1 MPFSGEER
9 SLQGIYKPAVPA
21 EGRAGGGAAVCAECY
36 TNRTFVYDDGSAH
49 RLSSPGG
56 CGGGDGDGSRKSGVI
71 LDIAALKMTELE
83 SEVLPLP
90 PRYRF
95 RDLLLGDQSFQSD
108 DRPHAEDFSVDS
120 SFSQV
125 QVEFYVNEN
134 TFKERLKL
142 FFIKNQRSSLRIR
155 LFNFSLKLLT
165 CLLYIV
171 RVLLDNPEEGIGCW
185 ECEKQNYTLFNQST
199 NINWSHIFWV
209 DRKLPLWAVQVSI
222 ALISFLETMLLIY
235 LSYKVRS
242 PALSPWGRAEGNIW
256 EQIFRIS
263 FILEMIN
270 TVPFII
276 TIFWPPLR
284 NLFIPVFLNC
294 WLAKYA
300 LENMIND
307 LHRAIQRTQ
316 SAMFNQVLILICT
329 LLCLVFTGTCGIQHL
344 ERAGEKLSLF
354 KSFYFCIVTFSTVG
368 YGDVTPK
375 IWPSQLLVVI
385 MICVALVVLP
395 LQFEEL
401 VYLWMERQKSG
412 GNYSRH
418 RAQTEKHVVLCVSS
432 LKIDLLMDFLNEFYA
447 HPRLQDYYVV
457 ILCPTEMDIQVR
469 RVLQIPLWSQRVIY
483 LQGSALKDQDLM
495 RAKMDNGEACFILS
509 SRNEVDRTAADHQTI
524 LRAWAVKDFAPNCPL
539 YVQILKPENKFHVK
553 FADHVVC
560 EEECKY
566 AMLALNCVC
575 PATSTLITLL
585 VHTSRGQEGQE
596 SPEQW
601 QRMYGRCSGNEVY
614 HIRMGD
620 SKFFM
625 EYEGKSF
632 TYAAFHAHKK
642 YGVCLIGIRRE
653 ENKSILLNPGPRHI
667 MAASDTCFYINITKE
682 ENSAFIFKQEEKQ
695 KKKGFAGRGTYDGPS
710 RLPVHSIIA
719 SMGTVAMD
727 LQNTECRPTNS
738 SKLTLPA
745 ENGSGNRRPSIAPV
759 LELADTSSLL
769 PCDLLSDQSEDEM
782 TQSDEEGSAVLEYV
796 KGYPPNSPY
805 IGSSPTL
812 CHLLPEKA
820 PFCCLRLDKGCK
832 HNSFEDAKA
841 YGFKN
846 KLIIVSAETAG
857 NGLYNFIVPLRA
869 YYRSRKELNPIVL
882 LLDNKQVLL
891 CSASSCT
898 KPFPLL
904 PPEHHFLEAICCF
917 PMVYYMEGTIDNL
930 DSLLQ
935 CGIIYADNLVV
946 VDKESTMSAEEDYMA
961 DAKTIVN
968 VQTMFRLFPSLSIIT
983 ELTHPSN
990 MRFMQFRA
998 KDSYSLALSKL
1009 EKKERENGSNL
1020 AFMFRL
1026 PFAAGR
1032 VFSISMLDTLLYQ
1045 SFVKDYMI
1053 TITRLLLGLDTTPGS
1068 GYLCAM
1074 KITEDDLWIRTYG
1087 RLFQKLCSSS
1097 AEIPIGIYRTESHM
1111 FATSEARSSACGKGL
1126 QHSHPD
1132 PHPGEV
1138 LSLCEHG
1145 ASAQPSNS
1153 SAGRQRSTAQ
1163 LLSYQGMQ
1171 HSRDAHVL
1179 ADAFSPFSSPKYSPM
1194 TSEHRWPRGP
1204 RHRPGFQSQISI
1216 NVEDCEDTKDV
1227 KEHWGI
1233 KTGHH
1238 RNSCSSDQSEHPL
1251 LRRKSMQWAR
1261 RLSRKG
1267 NKHSGKTA
1275 EWISQQR
1282 LSLYRRSERQEL
1294 SELVK
1299 NRMKHLGLPTTGYE
1313 DVANLT
1319 ASDVMNRVNLGYL
1332 QDEMNDHQNTLSYV
1346 LINPPPD
1353 TRLELNDI
1361 VYLIRSDPLA
1371 HVANDGHSRKSSCSK
1386 LGPCNPETRD
1396 ETQL

>member
-1 MPFSGEER
+1 MNDR
-9 SLQGIYKPAVPA
+9 D
-21 EGRAGGGAAVCAECY
+21 
-36 TNRTFVYDDGSAH
+36 T
-49 RLSSPGG
+49 
-56 CGGGDGDGSRKSGVI
+56 
-71 LDIAALKMTELE
+71 
-83 SEVLPLP
+83 EVLPLP

-95 RDLLLGDQSFQSD
+95 RDLLLGDQPFPND
-108 DRPHAEDFSVDS
+108 DR
-120 SFSQV
+120 V

-134 TFKERLKL
+134 TCKERLKL

-171 RVLLDNPEEGIGCW
+171 RVLLDNPDQGIGCW
-185 ECEKQNYTLFNQST
+185 GCTKYNYTFNGSSSEFHWAP
-199 NINWSHIFWV
+199 ILWV
-209 DRKLPLWAVQVSI
+209 ERKMALWVIQVI
-222 ALISFLETMLLIY
+222 VATISFLETMLLIY
-235 LSYKVRS
+235 LSYK
-242 PALSPWGRAEGNIW
+242 GNIW
-256 EQIFRIS
+256 EQIFHVS
-263 FILEMIN
+263 FVLEMIN
-270 TVPFII
+270 TLPFII
-276 TIFWPPLR
+276 TVFWPPLR

-294 WLAKYA
+294 WLAKHA

-307 LHRAIQRTQ
+307 FHRAILRTQ
-316 SAMFNQVLILICT
+316 SAMFNQVLILFCT

-344 ERAGEKLSLF
+344 ERAGGNLNLLT
-354 KSFYFCIVTFSTVG
+354 SFYFCIVTFSTVG
-368 YGDVTPK
+368 FGDVTPK

-385 MICVALVVLP
+385 LICVTLVVLP

-457 ILCPTEMDIQVR
+457 ILCPSEMDIQVR

-566 AMLALNCVC
+566 AMLALNCIC

-620 SKFFM
+620 SKFFR

-642 YGVCLIGIRRE
+642 YGVCLIGLKRE
-653 ENKSILLNPGPRHI
+653 EDKSILLNPGPRHI
-667 MAASDTCFYINITKE
+667 LAASDTCFYINITKE

-695 KKKGFAGRGTYDGPS
+695 KRRGLAGQALYEGPS

-719 SMGTVAMD
+719 SMVAMD
-727 LQNTECRPTNS
+727 LQNTDCRPS
-738 SKLTLPA
+738 QGGSGGGSGSKLTLPT
-745 ENGSGNRRPSIAPV
+745 ENGSGSRRPSIAPV
-759 LELADTSSLL
+759 LELADSSALL
-769 PCDLLSDQSEDEM
+769 PCDLLSDQSEDEV
-782 TQSDEEGSAVLEYV
+782 TPSDDEGLSVVEYV

-812 CHLLPEKA
+812 CHLLPVKA

-832 HNSFEDAKA
+832 HNSYEDAKA

-869 YYRSRKELNPIVL
+869 YYRSRRELNPIVL
-882 LLDNKQVLL
+882 LLDNK
-891 CSASSCT
+891 
-898 KPFPLL
+898 PD
-904 PPEHHFLEAICCF
+904 HHFLEAICCF
-917 PMVYYMEGTIDNL
+917 PMVYYMEGSVDNL

-968 VQTMFRLFPSLSIIT
+968 VQTMFRLFPSLSITT

-1009 EKKERENGSNL
+1009 EKRERENGSNL

-1074 KITEDDLWIRTYG
+1074 KVTEDDLWIRTYG

-1097 AEIPIGIYRTESHM
+1097 AEIPIGIYRTE
-1111 FATSEARSSACGKGL
+1111 C
-1126 QHSHPD
+1126 
-1132 PHPGEV
+1132 
-1138 LSLCEHG
+1138 
-1145 ASAQPSNS
+1145 
-1153 SAGRQRSTAQ
+1153 
-1163 LLSYQGMQ
+1163 
-1171 HSRDAHVL
+1171 HV
-1179 ADAFSPFSSPKYSPM
+1179 FSSEP
-1194 TSEHRWPRGP
+1194 HDLRA
-1204 RHRPGFQSQISI
+1204 QSQISV
-1216 NVEDCEDTKDV
+1216 NMEDCEDTREAKGP
-1227 KEHWGI
+1227 WG
-1233 KTGHH
+1233 TRAAPGSGSTHGRH
-1238 RNSCSSDQSEHPL
+1238 GGSTDPAEHPL
-1251 LRRKSMQWAR
+1251 LRRKSLQWAR
-1261 RLSRKG
+1261 KLSRKS
-1267 NKHSGKTA
+1267 NKQAGKASAAT
-1275 EWISQQR
+1275 EWITQQR

-1332 QDEMNDHQNTLSYV
+1332 QDEMNDHHQNTLSYV

-1353 TRLELNDI
+1353 TRLEPNDI

-1371 HVANDGHSRKSSCSK
+1371 HVSSSSQSRKSSCSNK
-1386 LGPCNPETRD
+1386 LSSCNPETRD

>member
-1 MPFSGEER
+1 MARAKLPRSPSEGKAGPGGVPPAPEEPHGL
-9 SLQGIYKPAVPA
+9 SPLLPA
-21 EGRAGGGAAVCAECY
+21 RGGGSM
-36 TNRTFVYDDGSAH
+36 GSDMGQ
-49 RLSSPGG
+49 R
-56 CGGGDGDGSRKSGVI
+56 VQ
-71 LDIAALKMTELE
+71 
-83 SEVLPLP
+83 V
-90 PRYRF
+90 
-95 RDLLLGDQSFQSD
+95 
-108 DRPHAEDFSVDS
+108 EDFSLDS
-120 SFSQV
+120 SLSQV

-171 RVLLDNPEEGIGCW
+171 RVLLDNPALGIGCW
-185 ECEKQNYTLFNQST
+185 GCTKRNYTFNASSSE
-199 NINWSHIFWV
+199 INWAPILWV
-209 DRKLPLWAVQVSI
+209 ERKMTLWVIQVI
-222 ALISFLETMLLIY
+222 VATISFLETMLLIY
-235 LSYKVRS
+235 LSYK
-242 PALSPWGRAEGNIW
+242 ALNPRDPQGNIW
-256 EQIFRIS
+256 EQIFRVS
-263 FILEMIN
+263 FVLEMIN
-270 TVPFII
+270 TLPFII
-276 TIFWPPLR
+276 TVFWSPLR

-294 WLAKYA
+294 WLAKHA

-307 LHRAIQRTQ
+307 FHRAILRTQ
-316 SAMFNQVLILICT
+316 SAMFNQVLILFCT

-344 ERAGEKLSLF
+344 ERAGENLDLLT
-354 KSFYFCIVTFSTVG
+354 SFYFCIVTFSTVG

-401 VYLWMERQKSG
+401 VFLWMERQKSG

-560 EEECKY
+560 EEECKF

-620 SKFFM
+620 SKFFR

-642 YGVCLIGIRRE
+642 YGVCLIGMKLE
-653 ENKSILLNPGPRHI
+653 DNKSILLNPGPRHI
-667 MAASDTCFYINITKE
+667 LAASDTCFYINITKE
-682 ENSAFIFKQEEKQ
+682 ENSAFIFRQEERQKQ
-695 KKKGFAGRGTYDGPS
+695 RGLAGQARYQGPS

-727 LQNTECRPTNS
+727 LQNAECRPAQGGGG

-745 ENGSGNRRPSIAPV
+745 ENGSGSRRPSIAPV
-759 LELADTSSLL
+759 LELADSSALL
-769 PCDLLSDQSEDEM
+769 PCDLLSDQSEDEA
-782 TQSDEEGSAVLEYV
+782 TPSEDEGLSTVEYV

-812 CHLLPEKA
+812 CHLLPVKA

-832 HNSFEDAKA
+832 HNSYEDAKA

-869 YYRSRKELNPIVL
+869 YYRPRKELNPIVL
-882 LLDNKQVLL
+882 LLDNR
-891 CSASSCT
+891 
-898 KPFPLL
+898 PD
-904 PPEHHFLEAICCF
+904 HHFLEAICCF
-917 PMVYYMEGTIDNL
+917 PMVYYMEGSVDNL

-968 VQTMFRLFPSLSIIT
+968 VQTMFRLFPSLSITT

-1009 EKKERENGSNL
+1009 EKRERENGSNL

-1097 AEIPIGIYRTESHM
+1097 AEIPIGIYRTECHVFSEPQDIRAQSQVSVNM
-1111 FATSEARSSACGKGL
+1111 EEREDTREARGPWGARAGPGGGSA
-1126 QHSHPD
+1126 
-1132 PHPGEV
+1132 
-1138 LSLCEHG
+1138 HG
-1145 ASAQPSNS
+1145 
-1153 SAGRQRSTAQ
+1153 
-1163 LLSYQGMQ
+1163 
-1171 HSRDAHVL
+1171 
-1179 ADAFSPFSSPKYSPM
+1179 
-1194 TSEHRWPRGP
+1194 
-1204 RHRPGFQSQISI
+1204 RH
-1216 NVEDCEDTKDV
+1216 
-1227 KEHWGI
+1227 
-1233 KTGHH
+1233 TG
-1238 RNSCSSDQSEHPL
+1238 SSDPAEYPL
-1251 LRRKSMQWAR
+1251 LRRKSLQWAR
-1261 RLSRKG
+1261 KLSRKG
-1267 NKHSGKTA
+1267 SRPSGKAPSA
-1275 EWISQQR
+1275 EWAGQQR
-1282 LSLYRRSERQEL
+1282 LSLCRRSERQEL

-1332 QDEMNDHQNTLSYV
+1332 QDEMNDQQNTLSYV

-1353 TRLELNDI
+1353 TRLEPGDI

-1371 HVANDGHSRKSSCSK
+1371 HVASGSPGHRSSCSYK
-1386 LGPCNPETRD
+1386 LSSCNPKTRD

>member
-1 MPFSGEER
+1 MARAKLPRSPSEGKAGPGGAPAGASAPEEPHGL
-9 SLQGIYKPAVPA
+9 SPLLPA
-21 EGRAGGGAAVCAECY
+21 RGGGSV
-36 TNRTFVYDDGSAH
+36 GSDVGQ
-49 RLSSPGG
+49 RLH
-56 CGGGDGDGSRKSGVI
+56 
-71 LDIAALKMTELE
+71 L
-83 SEVLPLP
+83 
-90 PRYRF
+90 
-95 RDLLLGDQSFQSD
+95 
-108 DRPHAEDFSVDS
+108 EDFSLDS
-120 SFSQV
+120 SPSQEVV

-155 LFNFSLKLLT
+155 LLNFSLKLLT

-171 RVLLDNPEEGIGCW
+171 RVLLDDPALGIGCW
-185 ECEKQNYTLFNQST
+185 GCPKQNYTFNESSSE
-199 NINWSHIFWV
+199 INWAPILWV
-209 DRKLPLWAVQVSI
+209 ERKTALWATQVTV
-222 ALISFLETMLLIY
+222 AAVSFLETMLLTY
-235 LSYKVRS
+235 LSYK
-242 PALSPWGRAEGNIW
+242 GNIW
-256 EQIFRIS
+256 EQIFRVA
-263 FILEMIN
+263 FVLEMIN
-270 TVPFII
+270 TLPFII

-294 WLAKYA
+294 WLAKHA

-307 LHRAIQRTQ
+307 FHRAILRTQ
-316 SAMFNQVLILICT
+316 SAMFNQVLILFCT

-344 ERAGEKLSLF
+344 ERAGGNLSLLT
-354 KSFYFCIVTFSTVG
+354 SFYFCIVTFSTVG

-375 IWPSQLLVVI
+375 IWPSQLLVAI

-418 RAQTEKHVVLCVSS
+418 RAQTEKHVILCVSS

-553 FADHVVC
+553 FAEHVVC

-566 AMLALNCVC
+566 AMLALSCIC
-575 PATSTLITLL
+575 PATPTLITLL
-585 VHTSRGQEGQE
+585 VHTSRGQEGQD

-620 SKFFM
+620 SKFFR

-642 YGVCLIGIRRE
+642 YGVCLIGLKRE
-653 ENKSILLNPGPRHI
+653 ESKSILLNPGPRHI
-667 MAASDTCFYINITKE
+667 LAASDTCFYINITKE

-695 KKKGFAGRGTYDGPS
+695 KKKGFAGQGLYEGSS

-727 LQNTECRPTNS
+727 LQNTECQPAQS
-738 SKLTLPA
+738 GGGSGGSKLALPT
-745 ENGSGNRRPSIAPV
+745 ENGSGSRRPSIAPV
-759 LELADTSSLL
+759 LEVADSSTLL
-769 PCDLLSDQSEDEM
+769 PCDLLSDQSEDE
-782 TQSDEEGSAVLEYV
+782 TTPSDEEGLSVVEYV

-812 CHLLPEKA
+812 CHLLPVKA

-832 HNSFEDAKA
+832 HNSYEDAKA

-846 KLIIVSAETAG
+846 RLIIVSAETAG

-869 YYRSRKELNPIVL
+869 YYRPRRELNPIVL
-882 LLDNKQVLL
+882 LLDNR
-891 CSASSCT
+891 
-898 KPFPLL
+898 PD
-904 PPEHHFLEAICCF
+904 HHFLEAICCF
-917 PMVYYMEGTIDNL
+917 PMVYYMEGSVDNL

-946 VDKESTMSAEEDYMA
+946 VDKESTMSAKEDYMA

-968 VQTMFRLFPSLSIIT
+968 VQTMFRLFPSLSITT

-998 KDSYSLALSKL
+998 KDSYSLALSRL
-1009 EKKERENGSNL
+1009 EKRERENGSNL

-1053 TITRLLLGLDTTPGS
+1053 PITRLLLGLDTTPGS

-1074 KITEDDLWIRTYG
+1074 KVTEDDLWIRTYG

-1097 AEIPIGIYRTESHM
+1097 AEIPIGIYRTESH
-1111 FATSEARSSACGKGL
+1111 
-1126 QHSHPD
+1126 
-1132 PHPGEV
+1132 V
-1138 LSLCEHG
+1138 
-1145 ASAQPSNS
+1145 
-1153 SAGRQRSTAQ
+1153 
-1163 LLSYQGMQ
+1163 
-1171 HSRDAHVL
+1171 
-1179 ADAFSPFSSPKYSPM
+1179 FSS
-1194 TSEHRWPRGP
+1194 SEPHNLRA
-1204 RHRPGFQSQISI
+1204 QSQVSVS
-1216 NVEDCEDTKDV
+1216 VEHHEETR
-1227 KEHWGI
+1227 EAQGPWGSRAG
-1233 KTGHH
+1233 TGGGGHTVGGGSAE
-1238 RNSCSSDQSEHPL
+1238 RPL
-1251 LRRKSMQWAR
+1251 LRRKSLPWAR

-1267 NKHSGKTA
+1267 TRHTGKAAA
-1275 EWISQQR
+1275 EEISQQR
-1282 LSLYRRSERQEL
+1282 LRLHQRSERQEL

-1332 QDEMNDHQNTLSYV
+1332 QDEMNDQQNTLSYV

-1353 TRLELNDI
+1353 TRLEPNDI

-1371 HVANDGHSRKSSCSK
+1371 HVASSSRSRKSSCSNK
-1386 LGPCNPETRD
+1386 LASCNPETRD
-1396 ETQL
+1396 ETQF

>member
-1 MPFSGEER
+1 MNFFFNMRGTMVRHAADER
-9 SLQGIYKPAVPA
+9 AVPEAAMSPPRRSSGSHGDRTSA
-21 EGRAGGGAAVCAECY
+21 ETVQK
-36 TNRTFVYDDGSAH
+36 NN
-49 RLSSPGG
+49 SSN
-56 CGGGDGDGSRKSGVI
+56 SGVI
-71 LDIAALKMTELE
+71 LDISALKMAEVETE
-83 SEVLPLP
+83 VPPLP

-95 RDLLLGDQSFQSD
+95 RDLLLGDQTFQND
-108 DRPHAEDFSVDS
+108 DRFQEEYSMDS
-120 SFSQV
+120 TNAQV

-155 LFNFSLKLLT
+155 LFNFSLKILT
-165 CLLYIV
+165 CALYIL
-171 RVLLDNPEEGIGCW
+171 RVSLDNP
-185 ECEKQNYTLFNQST
+185 NFNASPWACAACRNNT
-199 NINWSHIFWV
+199 GLNVTESSKINWELIFWV
-209 DRKLPLWAVQVSI
+209 NRRDPLWAIQVTV
-222 ALISFLETMLLIY
+222 ALISFLETMLITY
-235 LSYKVRS
+235 LSYK
-242 PALSPWGRAEGNIW
+242 GNIC
-256 EQIFRIS
+256 EQMFQIS

-276 TIFWPPLR
+276 TIFWHPLK
-284 NLFIPVFLNC
+284 NIFVPVFLNC
-294 WLAKYA
+294 WLAKGA

-307 LHRAIQRTQ
+307 FHRAIQRTH
-316 SAMFNQVLILICT
+316 SAMFNQVFILICT
-329 LLCLVFTGTCGIQHL
+329 LLCLVFTGACGIQHL
-344 ERAGEKLSLF
+344 ERAGKQLSLF
-354 KSFYFCIVTFSTVG
+354 DSFYFCIVTFSTVG
-368 YGDVTPK
+368 YGDVTPQ

-385 MICVALVVLP
+385 LICVALVVLP

-401 VYLWMERQKSG
+401 AYLWMESQKLG

-469 RVLQIPLWSQRVIY
+469 RILQIPLWSQRVIY

-495 RAKMDNGEACFILS
+495 RAKMDDAEACFILS

-524 LRAWAVKDFAPNCPL
+524 LRAWAAKDFAPNCPL

-560 EEECKY
+560 EEEFKY

-575 PATSTLITLL
+575 PATSTLVTLL
-585 VHTSRGQEGQE
+585 VHTSRGQEGQL

-601 QRMYGRCSGNEVY
+601 QRTYGRCSGNEVY
-614 HIRMGD
+614 HIRLCD
-620 SKFFM
+620 SKFFG
-625 EYEGKSF
+625 EYDGKSF
-632 TYAAFHAHKK
+632 TYASFHAHKK
-642 YGVCLIGIRRE
+642 YGVCLIGVKRE
-653 ENKSILLNPGPRHI
+653 DNKSILLNPGPRHI
-667 MAASDTCFYINITKE
+667 MASTDTCYYINITKE
-682 ENSAFIFKQEEKQ
+682 ENSAFIFKQEEKHN
-695 KKKGFAGRGTYDGPS
+695 KGLPLTGLYDAPS

-719 SMGTVAMD
+719 SMGTVAID
-727 LQNTECRPTNS
+727 LQNPDPPEESGKLALPT
-738 SKLTLPA
+738 
-745 ENGSGNRRPSIAPV
+745 ENGAGSRRPSIAPV
-759 LELADTSSLL
+759 LEIADSSAIL
-769 PCDLLSDQSEDEM
+769 PCDLLSDQSEDEAN
-782 TQSDEEGSAVLEYV
+782 QSDEEGSVGSDFV

-812 CHLLPEKA
+812 CHLLPQKA
-820 PFCCLRLDKGCK
+820 PFCCLRLDKGCT

-869 YYRSRKELNPIVL
+869 YYRPRKELNPIVL
-882 LLDNKQVLL
+882 LLDY
-891 CSASSCT
+891 
-898 KPFPLL
+898 
-904 PPEHHFLEAICCF
+904 PPDNHFLEAICCF
-917 PMVYYMEGTIDNL
+917 PMVYFMTGTIDNL
-930 DSLLQ
+930 DNLLQ

-998 KDSYSLALSKL
+998 KDCYSLALSKL
-1009 EKKERENGSNL
+1009 EKIERDKGSNL

-1053 TITRLLLGLDTTPGS
+1053 AIVRLLLGLDTTPGS

-1074 KITEDDLWIRTYG
+1074 KITEEDLWIRTYG

-1111 FATSEARSSACGKGL
+1111 FSNTECKDSYAQS
-1126 QHSHPD
+1126 Q
-1132 PHPGEV
+1132 
-1138 LSLCEHG
+1138 LSVNAEHG
-1145 ASAQPSNS
+1145 A
-1153 SAGRQRSTAQ
+1153 
-1163 LLSYQGMQ
+1163 
-1171 HSRDAHVL
+1171 
-1179 ADAFSPFSSPKYSPM
+1179 
-1194 TSEHRWPRGP
+1194 EHRERGES
-1204 RHRPGFQSQISI
+1204 R
-1216 NVEDCEDTKDV
+1216 
-1227 KEHWGI
+1227 KE
-1233 KTGHH
+1233 KTAH
-1238 RNSCSSDQSEHPL
+1238 RNSTTSEQSEHPL
-1251 LRRKSMQWAR
+1251 LRKKSMQWAR
-1261 RLSRKG
+1261 RLSRK
-1267 NKHSGKTA
+1267 NAKPSSRA
-1275 EWISQQR
+1275 ERISQQR
-1282 LSLYRRSERQEL
+1282 LNLYRRSERQEL

-1299 NRMKHLGLPTTGYE
+1299 NRMKHLGLPTVGYE
-1313 DVANLT
+1313 DVSNLT

-1332 QDEMNDHQNTLSYV
+1332 QELQDIAEHPYTEGTRPPEPQADEMNDHQNTLSYV

-1353 TRLELNDI
+1353 TMLELNDI
-1361 VYLIRSDPLA
+1361 VYIIRSDPLA
-1371 HVANDGHSRKSSCSK
+1371 HM
-1386 LGPCNPETRD
+1386 PEDSQVGQARIGKNKQDFGTEMRD
-1396 ETQL
+1396 ETHL

>member
-1 MPFSGEER
+1 MSDR
-9 SLQGIYKPAVPA
+9 
-21 EGRAGGGAAVCAECY
+21 
-36 TNRTFVYDDGSAH
+36 D
-49 RLSSPGG
+49 
-56 CGGGDGDGSRKSGVI
+56 
-71 LDIAALKMTELE
+71 

-95 RDLLLGDQSFQSD
+95 RDLLLGEQPPPSD
-108 DRPHAEDFSVDS
+108 DR
-120 SFSQV
+120 V

-155 LFNFSLKLLT
+155 VFNFSLKLLT

-171 RVLLDNPEEGIGCW
+171 RVLLDDPGQGIGW
-185 ECEKQNYTLFNQST
+185 APIL
-199 NINWSHIFWV
+199 WV
-209 DRKLPLWAVQVSI
+209 ERRMALWVIQVVVAV
-222 ALISFLETMLLIY
+222 ISFLETMLLIY
-235 LSYKVRS
+235 LSYK
-242 PALSPWGRAEGNIW
+242 GNIW
-256 EQIFRIS
+256 EQIFRVP
-263 FILEMIN
+263 FVLEMIN
-270 TVPFII
+270 TLPFII

-294 WLAKYA
+294 WLAKHA

-307 LHRAIQRTQ
+307 FHRAILRTQ
-316 SAMFNQVLILICT
+316 SAMSNQVVILFCT
-329 LLCLVFTGTCGIQHL
+329 LLCLLFTGTCGIQHL
-344 ERAGEKLSLF
+344 ERAGENLSLLTA
-354 KSFYFCIVTFSTVG
+354 FYFCIVTFSTVG

-375 IWPSQLLVVI
+375 IWPSQLLVVV

-447 HPRLQDYYVV
+447 HPRLQDYYVI
-457 ILCPTEMDIQVR
+457 ILCPAEMDMQVR

-495 RAKMDNGEACFILS
+495 RAKMDNGEACFLLS

-560 EEECKY
+560 EEECKF
-566 AMLALNCVC
+566 AMLALNCIC

-585 VHTSRGQEGQE
+585 VHTSRGQ
-596 SPEQW
+596 
-601 QRMYGRCSGNEVY
+601 
-614 HIRMGD
+614 
-620 SKFFM
+620 
-625 EYEGKSF
+625 
-632 TYAAFHAHKK
+632 
-642 YGVCLIGIRRE
+642 YGVCLIGLKRE
-653 ENKSILLNPGPRHI
+653 QHKSILLNPGPRHTL
-667 MAASDTCFYINITKE
+667 AASDTCFYINITKE
-682 ENSAFIFKQEEKQ
+682 ENSAFVFAQEERRKQ
-695 KKKGFAGRGTYDGPS
+695 RAGPGPH
-710 RLPVHSIIA
+710 LPVRSILA

-727 LQNTECRPTNS
+727 LQNAECRPS
-738 SKLTLPA
+738 QSSAGSKLALPS
-745 ENGSGNRRPSIAPV
+745 ENGSGSRRPSIAPV
-759 LELADTSSLL
+759 LELADNSALL
-769 PCDLLSDQSEDEM
+769 PCDLLTDQSEDEV
-782 TQSDEEGSAVLEYV
+782 TPSDEEGLSAVEYV

-812 CHLLPEKA
+812 CHLLPVKA
-820 PFCCLRLDKGCK
+820 PFCCLRLDKGCE
-832 HNSFEDAKA
+832 HNSYEDAKA

-869 YYRSRKELNPIVL
+869 YYRPRRELNPIVL
-882 LLDNKQVLL
+882 LLDN
-891 CSASSCT
+891 S
-898 KPFPLL
+898 
-904 PPEHHFLEAICCF
+904 
-917 PMVYYMEGTIDNL
+917 L

-968 VQTMFRLFPSLSIIT
+968 VQTMFRLFPSLSITT

-1009 EKKERENGSNL
+1009 EKRERENGSNL

-1074 KITEDDLWIRTYG
+1074 KIGEDDLWIRTYG

-1097 AEIPIGIYRTESHM
+1097 AEVPIGIYRTESHV
-1111 FATSEARSSACGKGL
+1111 FTEAG
-1126 QHSHPD
+1126 
-1132 PHPGEV
+1132 
-1138 LSLCEHG
+1138 
-1145 ASAQPSNS
+1145 
-1153 SAGRQRSTAQ
+1153 GRGQAAVPIA
-1163 LLSYQGMQ
+1163 L
-1171 HSRDAHVL
+1171 
-1179 ADAFSPFSSPKYSPM
+1179 PP
-1194 TSEHRWPRGP
+1194 
-1204 RHRPGFQSQISI
+1204 QSQISV
-1216 NVEDCEDTKDV
+1216 NMEGCEDMRQAPGPWEAQVGPGGGGSTQGRHADGDDPV
-1227 KEHWGI
+1227 
-1233 KTGHH
+1233 
-1238 RNSCSSDQSEHPL
+1238 EHPL
-1251 LRRKSMQWAR
+1251 LRRKSLSWAR
-1261 RLSRKG
+1261 KLSRKG
-1267 NKHSGKTA
+1267 SQPAKTPAAA
-1275 EWISQQR
+1275 ERISQQR
-1282 LSLYRRSERQEL
+1282 LSLCQRSERQEL

-1299 NRMKHLGLPTTGYE
+1299 NRMKHLGLPTTGYDE
-1313 DVANLT
+1313 I
-1319 ASDVMNRVNLGYL
+1319 SD
-1332 QDEMNDHQNTLSYV
+1332 QQNTLSYV

-1353 TRLELNDI
+1353 TTLKPNDI

-1371 HVANDGHSRKSSCSK
+1371 HVAGSSPSHK
-1386 LGPCNPETRD
+1386 LSCNPETRD

>member
-1 MPFSGEER
+1 
-9 SLQGIYKPAVPA
+9 
-21 EGRAGGGAAVCAECY
+21 
-36 TNRTFVYDDGSAH
+36 
-49 RLSSPGG
+49 
-56 CGGGDGDGSRKSGVI
+56 
-71 LDIAALKMTELE
+71 MTELE

-108 DRPHAEDFSVDS
+108 DR
-120 SFSQV
+120 V

-171 RVLLDNPEEGIGCW
+171 RVLLDNPEEGIG
-185 ECEKQNYTLFNQST
+185 
-199 NINWSHIFWV
+199 WSHIFWV

-235 LSYKVRS
+235 LSYK
-242 PALSPWGRAEGNIW
+242 GNIW

-585 VHTSRGQEGQE
+585 VHTSRGQ
-596 SPEQW
+596 
-601 QRMYGRCSGNEVY
+601 
-614 HIRMGD
+614 
-620 SKFFM
+620 
-625 EYEGKSF
+625 
-632 TYAAFHAHKK
+632 

-727 LQNTECRPTNS
+727 LQNTECRPANS
-738 SKLTLPA
+738 SKLALPA

-782 TQSDEEGSAVLEYV
+782 TQSDEEGSAVVEYV

-882 LLDNKQVLL
+882 LLDN
-891 CSASSCT
+891 
-898 KPFPLL
+898 
-904 PPEHHFLEAICCF
+904 
-917 PMVYYMEGTIDNL
+917 NL

-1111 FATSEARSSACGKGL
+1111 FATSEARGSGCRKGL
-1126 QHSHPD
+1126 
-1132 PHPGEV
+1132 G
-1138 LSLCEHG
+1138 
-1145 ASAQPSNS
+1145 
-1153 SAGRQRSTAQ
+1153 
-1163 LLSYQGMQ
+1163 
-1171 HSRDAHVL
+1171 
-1179 ADAFSPFSSPKYSPM
+1179 
-1194 TSEHRWPRGP
+1194 
-1204 RHRPGFQSQISI
+1204 SQISI

-1233 KTGHH
+1233 KTSHH

-1267 NKHSGKTA
+1267 NKHSSKTA

-1299 NRMKHLGLPTTGYE
+1299 NRMKHLGLPTTGY
-1313 DVANLT
+1313 
-1319 ASDVMNRVNLGYL
+1319 
-1332 QDEMNDHQNTLSYV
+1332 DEMNDHQNTLSYV

-1371 HVANDGHSRKSSCSK
+1371 HVANDGHSRKSSCSNK

>member
-1 MPFSGEER
+1 MPTQGRPGTFVKAVLELAGTTPISNPPLILGWQEKR
-9 SLQGIYKPAVPA
+9 ASCRAQRTRKAPRPCLAPPSAPPLQVLVPPPG
-21 EGRAGGGAAVCAECY
+21 GRGGPEAAGGGPRASGEGAGGEGALPCVGAIPAGGKSAAGTCSWMPPV
-36 TNRTFVYDDGSAH
+36 TTMNDRDT
-49 RLSSPGG
+49 
-56 CGGGDGDGSRKSGVI
+56 
-71 LDIAALKMTELE
+71 
-83 SEVLPLP
+83 EVLPLP

-95 RDLLLGDQSFQSD
+95 RDLLLGDQPFPND
-108 DRPHAEDFSVDS
+108 DR
-120 SFSQV
+120 V

-134 TFKERLKL
+134 TCKERLKL

-171 RVLLDNPEEGIGCW
+171 RVLLDNPDQGIGCW
-185 ECEKQNYTLFNQST
+185 GCTKYNYTFNGSSSEFHWAP
-199 NINWSHIFWV
+199 ILWV
-209 DRKLPLWAVQVSI
+209 ERKMTLWVIQVVV
-222 ALISFLETMLLIY
+222 ATISFSETVLLIY
-235 LSYKVRS
+235 LSYK
-242 PALSPWGRAEGNIW
+242 GNIW
-256 EQIFRIS
+256 EQVFHVP
-263 FILEMIN
+263 FVLEMIN
-270 TVPFII
+270 TLPFII
-276 TIFWPPLR
+276 TVFWPPLR

-294 WLAKYA
+294 WLAKHA

-307 LHRAIQRTQ
+307 FHRAILRTQ
-316 SAMFNQVLILICT
+316 SAMFNQVLILFCT

-344 ERAGEKLSLF
+344 ERAGGNLNLLT
-354 KSFYFCIVTFSTVG
+354 SFYFCIVTFSTVG
-368 YGDVTPK
+368 FGDVTPK

-385 MICVALVVLP
+385 LICVTLVVLP

-457 ILCPTEMDIQVR
+457 ILCPSEMDVQVR

-566 AMLALNCVC
+566 AMLALNCIC

-585 VHTSRGQEGQE
+585 VHTSRGQ
-596 SPEQW
+596 
-601 QRMYGRCSGNEVY
+601 
-614 HIRMGD
+614 
-620 SKFFM
+620 
-625 EYEGKSF
+625 
-632 TYAAFHAHKK
+632 
-642 YGVCLIGIRRE
+642 YGVCLIGMKRE
-653 ENKSILLNPGPRHI
+653 DNKSILLNPGPRHI
-667 MAASDTCFYINITKE
+667 LAASDTCFYINITKE

-695 KKKGFAGRGTYDGPS
+695 KRRGLTGQALYEGPS

-727 LQNTECRPTNS
+727 LQNTDCRPS
-738 SKLTLPA
+738 HGGKLTLPT
-745 ENGSGNRRPSIAPV
+745 ENGSGSRRPSIAPV
-759 LELADTSSLL
+759 LELADSSALL
-769 PCDLLSDQSEDEM
+769 PCDLLSDQSEDEV
-782 TQSDEEGSAVLEYV
+782 TPSDDEGLSVVEYV

-812 CHLLPEKA
+812 CHLLPVKA

-832 HNSFEDAKA
+832 HNSYEDAKA

-869 YYRSRKELNPIVL
+869 YYRSRRELNPIVL
-882 LLDNKQVLL
+882 LLDN
-891 CSASSCT
+891 
-898 KPFPLL
+898 
-904 PPEHHFLEAICCF
+904 
-917 PMVYYMEGTIDNL
+917 NL

-968 VQTMFRLFPSLSIIT
+968 VQTMFRLFPSLSITT

-1009 EKKERENGSNL
+1009 EKQERENGSNL

-1074 KITEDDLWIRTYG
+1074 KVTEDDLWIRTYG

-1097 AEIPIGIYRTESHM
+1097 AEIPIGIYRTE
-1111 FATSEARSSACGKGL
+1111 C
-1126 QHSHPD
+1126 
-1132 PHPGEV
+1132 
-1138 LSLCEHG
+1138 
-1145 ASAQPSNS
+1145 
-1153 SAGRQRSTAQ
+1153 
-1163 LLSYQGMQ
+1163 
-1171 HSRDAHVL
+1171 HV
-1179 ADAFSPFSSPKYSPM
+1179 FSSEPIALLPA
-1194 TSEHRWPRGP
+1194 
-1204 RHRPGFQSQISI
+1204 QSQISV
-1216 NVEDCEDTKDV
+1216 NMEDREDTREAKGP
-1227 KEHWGI
+1227 WG
-1233 KTGHH
+1233 TRTHGRHGG
-1238 RNSCSSDQSEHPL
+1238 SADPAEHPL
-1251 LRRKSMQWAR
+1251 LRRKSLQWAR
-1261 RLSRKG
+1261 KLSRKSS
-1267 NKHSGKTA
+1267 KQAGKAPAAT
-1275 EWISQQR
+1275 EWITQQR

-1299 NRMKHLGLPTTGYE
+1299 NRMKHLGLPTTGY
-1313 DVANLT
+1313 
-1319 ASDVMNRVNLGYL
+1319 
-1332 QDEMNDHQNTLSYV
+1332 DEMNDHHQNTLSYV

-1353 TRLELNDI
+1353 TRLEPNDI

-1371 HVANDGHSRKSSCSK
+1371 HVGSSSQSRKSSCSNK
-1386 LGPCNPETRD
+1386 LSSCNPETRD

>member
-1 MPFSGEER
+1 MS
-9 SLQGIYKPAVPA
+9 
-21 EGRAGGGAAVCAECY
+21 
-36 TNRTFVYDDGSAH
+36 D
-49 RLSSPGG
+49 
-56 CGGGDGDGSRKSGVI
+56 
-71 LDIAALKMTELE
+71 LD

-95 RDLLLGDQSFQSD
+95 RDLLLGDQSFQTD
-108 DRPHAEDFSVDS
+108 DR
-120 SFSQV
+120 V

-171 RVLLDNPEEGIGCW
+171 RVLLDDPALGIGCG
-185 ECEKQNYTLFNQST
+185 
-199 NINWSHIFWV
+199 WV
-209 DRKLPLWAVQVSI
+209 GGPLHPLPC
-222 ALISFLETMLLIY
+222 FLETMLLIY
-235 LSYKVRS
+235 LSYK
-242 PALSPWGRAEGNIW
+242 GNVW
-256 EQIFRIS
+256 EQIFRVS
-263 FILEMIN
+263 FVLEMIN
-270 TVPFII
+270 TLPFII
-276 TIFWPPLR
+276 TIFWAPLR

-294 WLAKYA
+294 WLAKHA

-307 LHRAIQRTQ
+307 FHRAILRTQ
-316 SAMFNQVLILICT
+316 SAMFNQVLILFCT

-344 ERAGEKLSLF
+344 ERAGENLSLLT
-354 KSFYFCIVTFSTVG
+354 SFYFCIVTFSTVG

-418 RAQTEKHVVLCVSS
+418 RAQTEKHVILCVSS

-457 ILCPTEMDIQVR
+457 ILCPTEMDVQVR

-509 SRNEVDRTAADHQTI
+509 SRNEVDRTAA
-524 LRAWAVKDFAPNCPL
+524 VSAPPHPAPRR
-539 YVQILKPENKFHVK
+539 ILKPENKFHVK

-566 AMLALNCVC
+566 AMLALNCIC

-614 HIRMGD
+614 HIRMG
-620 SKFFM
+620 
-625 EYEGKSF
+625 G
-632 TYAAFHAHKK
+632 
-642 YGVCLIGIRRE
+642 GGGRGIGSPEQAGGAPRRGTLGPVGCSEAE

-667 MAASDTCFYINITKE
+667 LAASDTCFYINITKE

-695 KKKGFAGRGTYDGPS
+695 KRKGFSGQGLYEGSS

-727 LQNTECRPTNS
+727 LQNTECRPPQS
-738 SKLTLPA
+738 SRGSGGGKLALPT
-745 ENGSGNRRPSIAPV
+745 ENGSSSRRPSIAPV
-759 LELADTSSLL
+759 LELADSSALL

-782 TQSDEEGSAVLEYV
+782 TPSDDEGLSVVEYV

-812 CHLLPEKA
+812 CHLLPVKA

-832 HNSFEDAKA
+832 HNSYEDAKA

-882 LLDNKQVLL
+882 LLDN
-891 CSASSCT
+891 
-898 KPFPLL
+898 
-904 PPEHHFLEAICCF
+904 
-917 PMVYYMEGTIDNL
+917 NL

-935 CGIIYADNLVV
+935 SGIIYADNLVV

-968 VQTMFRLFPSLSIIT
+968 VQTMFRLFPSLSITT

-1009 EKKERENGSNL
+1009 EKRERENGSNL

-1053 TITRLLLGLDTTPGS
+1053 PITRLLLGLDTTPGS

-1074 KITEDDLWIRTYG
+1074 KISEDDLWIRTYG

-1097 AEIPIGIYRTESHM
+1097 AEIPIGIYRTECHVFS
-1111 FATSEARSSACGKGL
+1111 TSE
-1126 QHSHPD
+1126 
-1132 PHPGEV
+1132 
-1138 LSLCEHG
+1138 
-1145 ASAQPSNS
+1145 
-1153 SAGRQRSTAQ
+1153 
-1163 LLSYQGMQ
+1163 
-1171 HSRDAHVL
+1171 
-1179 ADAFSPFSSPKYSPM
+1179 
-1194 TSEHRWPRGP
+1194 
-1204 RHRPGFQSQISI
+1204 SQVSVS
-1216 NVEDCEDTKDV
+1216 VEDCEDTREAKGP
-1227 KEHWGI
+1227 WGARA
-1233 KTGHH
+1233 GPGGGSAHGRH
-1238 RNSCSSDQSEHPL
+1238 GGGGDPAEHPL
-1251 LRRKSMQWAR
+1251 LRRKSLQWAR
-1261 RLSRKG
+1261 RLSRKSP
-1267 NKHSGKTA
+1267 KPAGKAAAA

-1299 NRMKHLGLPTTGYE
+1299 NRMKHLGLPTTGY
-1313 DVANLT
+1313 
-1319 ASDVMNRVNLGYL
+1319 
-1332 QDEMNDHQNTLSYV
+1332 DEMNDHQNTLSYV

-1353 TRLELNDI
+1353 TRLEPNDI

-1371 HVANDGHSRKSSCSK
+1371 HVASSSQSRKNSCSNK
-1386 LGPCNPETRD
+1386 LASCNPETRD

>member
-1 MPFSGEER
+1 MD
-9 SLQGIYKPAVPA
+9 LW
-21 EGRAGGGAAVCAECY
+21 
-36 TNRTFVYDDGSAH
+36 
-49 RLSSPGG
+49 
-56 CGGGDGDGSRKSGVI
+56 VI
-71 LDIAALKMTELE
+71 
-83 SEVLPLP
+83 
-90 PRYRF
+90 
-95 RDLLLGDQSFQSD
+95 
-108 DRPHAEDFSVDS
+108 
-120 SFSQV
+120 QV
-125 QVEFYVNEN
+125 
-134 TFKERLKL
+134 
-142 FFIKNQRSSLRIR
+142 
-155 LFNFSLKLLT
+155 
-165 CLLYIV
+165 IV
-171 RVLLDNPEEGIGCW
+171 AI
-185 ECEKQNYTLFNQST
+185 
-199 NINWSHIFWV
+199 
-209 DRKLPLWAVQVSI
+209 
-222 ALISFLETMLLIY
+222 ISFLETMLLIY
-235 LSYKVRS
+235 LSYK
-242 PALSPWGRAEGNIW
+242 GNIW
-256 EQIFRIS
+256 EQVFRVS
-263 FILEMIN
+263 FVLEMI
-270 TVPFII
+270 TTLPFII

-294 WLAKYA
+294 WLAKHA

-307 LHRAIQRTQ
+307 FHRAILRTQ
-316 SAMFNQVLILICT
+316 SAMFNQVLILFCT

-344 ERAGEKLSLF
+344 ERAGGNLSLLT
-354 KSFYFCIVTFSTVG
+354 SFYFCIVTFSTVG

-375 IWPSQLLVVI
+375 IWPSQLLVVV

-566 AMLALNCVC
+566 ALLALNCIC

-620 SKFFM
+620 SKFFR
-625 EYEGKSF
+625 EYQGKSF

-642 YGVCLIGIRRE
+642 YGVCLIGLKRE
-653 ENKSILLNPGPRHI
+653 EHRSILLNPGPRHI
-667 MAASDTCFYINITKE
+667 LAASDTCFYINITKE

-695 KKKGFAGRGTYDGPS
+695 QKRAGPGLCEGPAG
-710 RLPVHSIIA
+710 LPVHSIIA
-719 SMGTVAMD
+719 SVGTVAMD
-727 LQNTECRPTNS
+727 LRQAECRPLQS
-738 SKLTLPA
+738 SGGGGGSKLALPT
-745 ENGSGNRRPSIAPV
+745 ENGSGSRRPSIAPV
-759 LELADTSSLL
+759 LELADSSALL
-769 PCDLLSDQSEDEM
+769 PCDLLSDQSEDEV
-782 TQSDEEGSAVLEYV
+782 TPSEDEGLSAVEYV
-796 KGYPPNSPY
+796 RGYPPNSPY

-812 CHLLPEKA
+812 CHLLPVKA

-832 HNSFEDAKA
+832 HNSYEDAKA

-869 YYRSRKELNPIVL
+869 YYRSRRELNPIVL
-882 LLDNKQVLL
+882 LLDNK
-891 CSASSCT
+891 
-898 KPFPLL
+898 PD
-904 PPEHHFLEAICCF
+904 HHFLEAICCF
-917 PMVYYMEGTIDNL
+917 PMVYYMEGSVDNL

-935 CGIIYADNLVV
+935 CGVIYADNLVV

-968 VQTMFRLFPSLSIIT
+968 VQTMFRLFPSLSITT

-1009 EKKERENGSNL
+1009 EKRERENGSNL

-1053 TITRLLLGLDTTPGS
+1053 SITRLLLGLDTTPGS
-1068 GYLCAM
+1068 GHLCAM
-1074 KITEDDLWIRTYG
+1074 KITEEDLWIRTYG

-1097 AEIPIGIYRTESHM
+1097 AEIPIGIYRTE
-1111 FATSEARSSACGKGL
+1111 C
-1126 QHSHPD
+1126 
-1132 PHPGEV
+1132 
-1138 LSLCEHG
+1138 
-1145 ASAQPSNS
+1145 
-1153 SAGRQRSTAQ
+1153 
-1163 LLSYQGMQ
+1163 
-1171 HSRDAHVL
+1171 HV
-1179 ADAFSPFSSPKYSPM
+1179 FSS
-1194 TSEHRWPRGP
+1194 SETQDLKV
-1204 RHRPGFQSQISI
+1204 QSQISV
-1216 NVEDCEDTKDV
+1216 NVEDFEDTRDV
-1227 KEHWGI
+1227 RGPWGARAGSGSGRGS
-1233 KTGHH
+1233 THGRH
-1238 RNSCSSDQSEHPL
+1238 SSSDDPAEHPL
-1251 LRRKSMQWAR
+1251 LRRKSLQWAR

-1267 NKHSGKTA
+1267 PKHAGKAAAA
-1275 EWISQQR
+1275 EWIGHHR
-1282 LSLYRRSERQEL
+1282 LSLCRRSERQEL

-1332 QDEMNDHQNTLSYV
+1332 QDEMSDHQNTLSYV

-1353 TRLELNDI
+1353 TRLEPNDI

-1371 HVANDGHSRKSSCSK
+1371 HVISSPQSQKSSCSNK
-1386 LGPCNPETRD
+1386 LLSCNPETRD

>member
-1 MPFSGEER
+1 MNE
-9 SLQGIYKPAVPA
+9 
-21 EGRAGGGAAVCAECY
+21 
-36 TNRTFVYDDGSAH
+36 
-49 RLSSPGG
+49 
-56 CGGGDGDGSRKSGVI
+56 
-71 LDIAALKMTELE
+71 LD

-95 RDLLLGDQSFQSD
+95 RDLLLGDQSFQND
-108 DRPHAEDFSVDS
+108 DR
-120 SFSQV
+120 V

-171 RVLLDNPEEGIGCW
+171 RVLIIRSCW
-185 ECEKQNYTLFNQST
+185 TAALK
-199 NINWSHIFWV
+199 I
-209 DRKLPLWAVQVSI
+209 PLLSPYHHFQVSVAI
-222 ALISFLETMLLIY
+222 ISFLETMLLIY
-235 LSYKVRS
+235 LSYK
-242 PALSPWGRAEGNIW
+242 GNIC
-256 EQIFRIS
+256 EQIFRVT

-294 WLAKYA
+294 WLAKHA

-344 ERAGEKLSLF
+344 ERAGENLSLF

-632 TYAAFHAHKK
+632 TYASFHAHKK
-642 YGVCLIGIRRE
+642 YGVCLMGVKRE

-667 MAASDTCFYINITKE
+667 LSASDTCFYINITKE

-695 KKKGFAGRGTYDGPS
+695 KKKGFAGRGIYDGPS

-727 LQNTECRPTNS
+727 LQNTECRPINN

-745 ENGSGNRRPSIAPV
+745 ENGSGKRRPSIAPV
-759 LELADTSSLL
+759 LEVADSSSLL
-769 PCDLLSDQSEDEM
+769 PCDMLSDQSEDEM
-782 TQSDEEGSAVLEYV
+782 TQSDDEGLTVIEYV

-812 CHLLPEKA
+812 CHLLPVKA
-820 PFCCLRLDKGCK
+820 PFCCLRLDKGCR
-832 HNSFEDAKA
+832 HNSYEDAKA

-882 LLDNKQVLL
+882 LLDN
-891 CSASSCT
+891 
-898 KPFPLL
+898 
-904 PPEHHFLEAICCF
+904 
-917 PMVYYMEGTIDNL
+917 NL

-1111 FATSEARSSACGKGL
+1111 F
-1126 QHSHPD
+1126 
-1132 PHPGEV
+1132 
-1138 LSLCEHG
+1138 
-1145 ASAQPSNS
+1145 
-1153 SAGRQRSTAQ
+1153 ST
-1163 LLSYQGMQ
+1163 M
-1171 HSRDAHVL
+1171 D
-1179 ADAFSPFSSPKYSPM
+1179 
-1194 TSEHRWPRGP
+1194 
-1204 RHRPGFQSQISI
+1204 SQISI
-1216 NVEDCEDTKDV
+1216 NVEDCEDTKEV
-1227 KEHWGI
+1227 KDHWNT
-1233 KTGHH
+1233 KTPHH
-1238 RNSCSSDQSEHPL
+1238 RNSCPTDQSEHPL

-1267 NKHSGKTA
+1267 ASKHTPKTA
-1275 EWISQQR
+1275 EWINQQR

-1299 NRMKHLGLPTTGYE
+1299 NRMKHLGLPTTGY
-1313 DVANLT
+1313 
-1319 ASDVMNRVNLGYL
+1319 
-1332 QDEMNDHQNTLSYV
+1332 DEMNDHQNTLSYV

-1361 VYLIRSDPLA
+1361 VYLIRPDPLA
-1371 HVANDGHSRKSSCSK
+1371 HVENETHSRKSSCSNK
-1386 LGPCNPETRD
+1386 LDPCSPETRD

>member
-1 MPFSGEER
+1 M
-9 SLQGIYKPAVPA
+9 
-21 EGRAGGGAAVCAECY
+21 
-36 TNRTFVYDDGSAH
+36 ND
-49 RLSSPGG
+49 
-56 CGGGDGDGSRKSGVI
+56 
-71 LDIAALKMTELE
+71 LDT
-83 SEVLPLP
+83 EVLPLP

-95 RDLLLGDQSFQSD
+95 RDLLLGDQPFPND
-108 DRPHAEDFSVDS
+108 DR
-120 SFSQV
+120 V

-171 RVLLDNPEEGIGCW
+171 RVLLDNPDQGIGCW
-185 ECEKQNYTLFNQST
+185 GCTKYNYTFNGSSSEFHWAP
-199 NINWSHIFWV
+199 ILWV
-209 DRKLPLWAVQVSI
+209 ERKMALWVTQVI
-222 ALISFLETMLLIY
+222 VATISFLETMLLIY
-235 LSYKVRS
+235 LSYK
-242 PALSPWGRAEGNIW
+242 GNIW
-256 EQIFRIS
+256 EQIFHVS
-263 FILEMIN
+263 FVLEMIN
-270 TVPFII
+270 TLPFII
-276 TIFWPPLR
+276 TVFWPPLR

-294 WLAKYA
+294 WLAKHA

-307 LHRAIQRTQ
+307 FHRAILRTQ
-316 SAMFNQVLILICT
+316 SAMFNQVLILFCT

-344 ERAGEKLSLF
+344 ERAGGNLNLLT
-354 KSFYFCIVTFSTVG
+354 SFYFCIVTFSTVG
-368 YGDVTPK
+368 FGDVTPK

-385 MICVALVVLP
+385 LICVTLVVLP

-457 ILCPTEMDIQVR
+457 ILCPSEMDVQVR

-566 AMLALNCVC
+566 AMLALNCIC

-614 HIRMGD
+614 HIRMGE
-620 SKFFM
+620 SKFFR

-642 YGVCLIGIRRE
+642 YGVCLIGLKRE

-667 MAASDTCFYINITKE
+667 LAASDTCFYINITKE

-695 KKKGFAGRGTYDGPS
+695 KRRGLAGQALYEGPS

-719 SMGTVAMD
+719 SMVAMD
-727 LQNTECRPTNS
+727 LQNTDCRPSQGGSGGGS
-738 SKLTLPA
+738 SKLALPT
-745 ENGSGNRRPSIAPV
+745 ENGSGSRRPSIAPV
-759 LELADTSSLL
+759 LELADSSALL
-769 PCDLLSDQSEDEM
+769 PCDLLSDQSEDEV
-782 TQSDEEGSAVLEYV
+782 TPSDDEGLSVIEYV

-812 CHLLPEKA
+812 CHLLPVKA

-832 HNSFEDAKA
+832 HNSYEDAKA

-869 YYRSRKELNPIVL
+869 YYRSRRELNPIVL
-882 LLDNKQVLL
+882 LLDNK
-891 CSASSCT
+891 
-898 KPFPLL
+898 PD
-904 PPEHHFLEAICCF
+904 HHFLEAICCF
-917 PMVYYMEGTIDNL
+917 PMVYYMEGSVDNL

-968 VQTMFRLFPSLSIIT
+968 VQTMFRLFPSLSITT

-1009 EKKERENGSNL
+1009 EKQERENGSNL

-1074 KITEDDLWIRTYG
+1074 KVTEDDLWIRTYG

-1097 AEIPIGIYRTESHM
+1097 AEIPIGIYRTECHV
-1111 FATSEARSSACGKGL
+1111 FSAE
-1126 QHSHPD
+1126 
-1132 PHPGEV
+1132 PHD
-1138 LSLCEHG
+1138 LR
-1145 ASAQPSNS
+1145 A
-1153 SAGRQRSTAQ
+1153 
-1163 LLSYQGMQ
+1163 
-1171 HSRDAHVL
+1171 
-1179 ADAFSPFSSPKYSPM
+1179 
-1194 TSEHRWPRGP
+1194 
-1204 RHRPGFQSQISI
+1204 QSQISV
-1216 NVEDCEDTKDV
+1216 NMEDFEDTRDAKGP
-1227 KEHWGI
+1227 WG
-1233 KTGHH
+1233 TRAASGSGSTHGRH
-1238 RNSCSSDQSEHPL
+1238 GASVDPAEHPL
-1251 LRRKSMQWAR
+1251 LRRKSLQWAR
-1261 RLSRKG
+1261 KLSRKSS
-1267 NKHSGKTA
+1267 KQAGKAPAAT
-1275 EWISQQR
+1275 EWITQQR
-1282 LSLYRRSERQEL
+1282 LSLSRRSERQEL

-1332 QDEMNDHQNTLSYV
+1332 QDEMNDHHQNTLSYV

-1353 TRLELNDI
+1353 TRLEPNDI

-1371 HVANDGHSRKSSCSK
+1371 HVSSSSQSRKSSCSNK
-1386 LGPCNPETRD
+1386 LSSCNPETRD

>member
-1 MPFSGEER
+1 MARAKLPRSPSEGKAGPGGAPAGASAPEEPHGL
-9 SLQGIYKPAVPA
+9 SPLLPA
-21 EGRAGGGAAVCAECY
+21 RGGGSV
-36 TNRTFVYDDGSAH
+36 GSDVGQ
-49 RLSSPGG
+49 RLH
-56 CGGGDGDGSRKSGVI
+56 
-71 LDIAALKMTELE
+71 L
-83 SEVLPLP
+83 
-90 PRYRF
+90 
-95 RDLLLGDQSFQSD
+95 
-108 DRPHAEDFSVDS
+108 EDFSLDS
-120 SFSQV
+120 SPSQEVV

-155 LFNFSLKLLT
+155 LLNFSLKLLT

-171 RVLLDNPEEGIGCW
+171 RVLLDDPALGIGCW
-185 ECEKQNYTLFNQST
+185 GCPKQNYTFNESSSE
-199 NINWSHIFWV
+199 INWAPILWV
-209 DRKLPLWAVQVSI
+209 ERKTALWATQVTV
-222 ALISFLETMLLIY
+222 AAVSFLETTLLTY
-235 LSYKVRS
+235 LSYK
-242 PALSPWGRAEGNIW
+242 GNIW
-256 EQIFRIS
+256 EQIFRVA

-270 TVPFII
+270 TLPFII

-294 WLAKYA
+294 WLAKHA

-307 LHRAIQRTQ
+307 FHRAILRTQ
-316 SAMFNQVLILICT
+316 SAMFNQVLILFCT

-344 ERAGEKLSLF
+344 ERAGGNLSLLT
-354 KSFYFCIVTFSTVG
+354 SFYFCIVTFSTVG

-375 IWPSQLLVVI
+375 IWPSQLLVAI

-418 RAQTEKHVVLCVSS
+418 RAQTEKHVILCVSS

-553 FADHVVC
+553 FAEHVVC

-566 AMLALNCVC
+566 AMLALSCIC
-575 PATSTLITLL
+575 PATPTLITLL
-585 VHTSRGQEGQE
+585 VHTSRGQEGQD

-620 SKFFM
+620 SKFFR

-642 YGVCLIGIRRE
+642 YGVCLIGLKRE
-653 ENKSILLNPGPRHI
+653 ESKSILLNPGPRHI
-667 MAASDTCFYINITKE
+667 LAASDTCFYINITKE

-695 KKKGFAGRGTYDGPS
+695 KKKGFVGQGLYEGSS

-727 LQNTECRPTNS
+727 LQNTECQPAQS
-738 SKLTLPA
+738 GGGSGGSKLALPT
-745 ENGSGNRRPSIAPV
+745 ENGSGSRRPSIAPV
-759 LELADTSSLL
+759 LEVADSSTLL
-769 PCDLLSDQSEDEM
+769 PCDLLSDQSEDE
-782 TQSDEEGSAVLEYV
+782 TTPSDEEGLSVVEYV

-812 CHLLPEKA
+812 CHLLPVKA

-832 HNSFEDAKA
+832 HNSYEDAKA

-846 KLIIVSAETAG
+846 RLIIVSAETAG

-869 YYRSRKELNPIVL
+869 YYRPRRELNPIVL
-882 LLDNKQVLL
+882 LLDNR
-891 CSASSCT
+891 
-898 KPFPLL
+898 PD
-904 PPEHHFLEAICCF
+904 HHFLEAICCF
-917 PMVYYMEGTIDNL
+917 PMVYYMEGSVDNL

-946 VDKESTMSAEEDYMA
+946 VDKESTMSAKEDYMA

-968 VQTMFRLFPSLSIIT
+968 VQTMFRLFPSLSITT

-998 KDSYSLALSKL
+998 KDSYSLALSRL
-1009 EKKERENGSNL
+1009 EKRERENGSNL

-1053 TITRLLLGLDTTPGS
+1053 PITRLLLGLDTTPGS

-1074 KITEDDLWIRTYG
+1074 KVTEDDLWIRTYG

-1097 AEIPIGIYRTESHM
+1097 AEIPIGIYRTESH
-1111 FATSEARSSACGKGL
+1111 
-1126 QHSHPD
+1126 
-1132 PHPGEV
+1132 V
-1138 LSLCEHG
+1138 
-1145 ASAQPSNS
+1145 
-1153 SAGRQRSTAQ
+1153 
-1163 LLSYQGMQ
+1163 
-1171 HSRDAHVL
+1171 
-1179 ADAFSPFSSPKYSPM
+1179 FSS
-1194 TSEHRWPRGP
+1194 SEPHNLRA
-1204 RHRPGFQSQISI
+1204 QSQVSVS
-1216 NVEDCEDTKDV
+1216 VEHHEETR
-1227 KEHWGI
+1227 EAQGPWGSRAG
-1233 KTGHH
+1233 TGGGGHTVGGGSAE
-1238 RNSCSSDQSEHPL
+1238 RPL
-1251 LRRKSMQWAR
+1251 LRRKSLPWAR

-1267 NKHSGKTA
+1267 ARHTGKAAA
-1275 EWISQQR
+1275 EEISQQR
-1282 LSLYRRSERQEL
+1282 LRLHQRSERQEL

-1332 QDEMNDHQNTLSYV
+1332 QDEMNDQQNTLSYV

-1353 TRLELNDI
+1353 TRLEPNDI

-1371 HVANDGHSRKSSCSK
+1371 HVASSSRSRKSSCSK
-1386 LGPCNPETRD
+1386 LASCNPETRD
-1396 ETQL
+1396 ETQF

>member
-1 MPFSGEER
+1 MPVPDAGR
-9 SLQGIYKPAVPA
+9 SPRG
-21 EGRAGGGAAVCAECY
+21 Y
-36 TNRTFVYDDGSAH
+36 TNCTFEFDDGPRALRQPCAGNEDSG
-49 RLSSPGG
+49 L
-56 CGGGDGDGSRKSGVI
+56 GDKVPDTAAASFKMSD
-71 LDIAALKMTELE
+71 LD

-95 RDLLLGDQSFQSD
+95 RDLLLGDQSFPSE
-108 DRPHAEDFSVDS
+108 DR
-120 SFSQV
+120 V

-171 RVLLDNPEEGIGCW
+171 RVLLDNPALGIGCW
-185 ECEKQNYTLFNQST
+185 GCTKRNYTFNASSSE
-199 NINWSHIFWV
+199 INWAPILWV
-209 DRKLPLWAVQVSI
+209 ERKMTLWVIQVI
-222 ALISFLETMLLIY
+222 VATISFLETMLLIY
-235 LSYKVRS
+235 LSYK
-242 PALSPWGRAEGNIW
+242 ALNPRDPQGNIW
-256 EQIFRIS
+256 EQIFRVS
-263 FILEMIN
+263 FVLEMIN
-270 TVPFII
+270 TLPFII
-276 TIFWPPLR
+276 TVFWSPLR

-294 WLAKYA
+294 WLAKHA

-307 LHRAIQRTQ
+307 FHRAILRTQ
-316 SAMFNQVLILICT
+316 SAMFNQVLILFCT

-344 ERAGEKLSLF
+344 ERAGENLDLLT
-354 KSFYFCIVTFSTVG
+354 SFYFCIVTFSTVG

-401 VYLWMERQKSG
+401 VFLWMERQKSG

-560 EEECKY
+560 EEECKF

-620 SKFFM
+620 SKFFR

-642 YGVCLIGIRRE
+642 YGVCLIGMKLE
-653 ENKSILLNPGPRHI
+653 DNKSILLNPGPRHI
-667 MAASDTCFYINITKE
+667 LAASDTCFYINITKE
-682 ENSAFIFKQEEKQ
+682 ENSAFIFRQEERQKQ
-695 KKKGFAGRGTYDGPS
+695 RGLAGQARYQGPS

-727 LQNTECRPTNS
+727 LQNAECRPAQGGGG

-745 ENGSGNRRPSIAPV
+745 ENGSGSRRPSIAPV
-759 LELADTSSLL
+759 LELADSSALL
-769 PCDLLSDQSEDEM
+769 PCDLLSDQSEDEA
-782 TQSDEEGSAVLEYV
+782 TPSEDEGLSTVEYV

-812 CHLLPEKA
+812 CHLLPVKA

-832 HNSFEDAKA
+832 HNSYEDAKA

-869 YYRSRKELNPIVL
+869 YYRPRKELNPIVL
-882 LLDNKQVLL
+882 LLDNR
-891 CSASSCT
+891 
-898 KPFPLL
+898 PD
-904 PPEHHFLEAICCF
+904 HHFLEAICCF
-917 PMVYYMEGTIDNL
+917 PMVYYMEGSVDNL

-968 VQTMFRLFPSLSIIT
+968 VQTMFRLFPSLSITT

-1009 EKKERENGSNL
+1009 EKRERENGSNL

-1097 AEIPIGIYRTESHM
+1097 AEIPIGIYRTECHVFSEPQDIRAQSQVSVNM
-1111 FATSEARSSACGKGL
+1111 EEREDTREARGPWGARAGPGGGSA
-1126 QHSHPD
+1126 
-1132 PHPGEV
+1132 
-1138 LSLCEHG
+1138 HG
-1145 ASAQPSNS
+1145 
-1153 SAGRQRSTAQ
+1153 
-1163 LLSYQGMQ
+1163 
-1171 HSRDAHVL
+1171 
-1179 ADAFSPFSSPKYSPM
+1179 
-1194 TSEHRWPRGP
+1194 
-1204 RHRPGFQSQISI
+1204 RH
-1216 NVEDCEDTKDV
+1216 
-1227 KEHWGI
+1227 
-1233 KTGHH
+1233 TG
-1238 RNSCSSDQSEHPL
+1238 SSDPAEYPL
-1251 LRRKSMQWAR
+1251 LRRKSLQWAR
-1261 RLSRKG
+1261 KLSRKG
-1267 NKHSGKTA
+1267 SRPSGKAPSA
-1275 EWISQQR
+1275 EWAGQQR
-1282 LSLYRRSERQEL
+1282 LSLCRRSERQEL

-1299 NRMKHLGLPTTGYE
+1299 NRMKHLGLPTTGY
-1313 DVANLT
+1313 
-1319 ASDVMNRVNLGYL
+1319 
-1332 QDEMNDHQNTLSYV
+1332 DEMNDQQNTLSYV

-1353 TRLELNDI
+1353 TRLEPGDI

-1371 HVANDGHSRKSSCSK
+1371 HVASGSPGHRSSCSYK
-1386 LGPCNPETRD
+1386 LSSCNPKTRD

>member
-1 MPFSGEER
+1 MNDR
-9 SLQGIYKPAVPA
+9 D
-21 EGRAGGGAAVCAECY
+21 
-36 TNRTFVYDDGSAH
+36 T
-49 RLSSPGG
+49 
-56 CGGGDGDGSRKSGVI
+56 
-71 LDIAALKMTELE
+71 
-83 SEVLPLP
+83 EVLPLP

-95 RDLLLGDQSFQSD
+95 RDLLLGDQPFPND
-108 DRPHAEDFSVDS
+108 DRLHVEDFSLDS
-120 SFSQV
+120 SLSQV

-134 TFKERLKL
+134 TCKERLKL

-171 RVLLDNPEEGIGCW
+171 RVLLDNPDQGIGCW
-185 ECEKQNYTLFNQST
+185 GCTKYNYTFNGSSSEFHWAP
-199 NINWSHIFWV
+199 ILWV
-209 DRKLPLWAVQVSI
+209 ERKMTLWVIQVI
-222 ALISFLETMLLIY
+222 VATISFLETMLLIY
-235 LSYKVRS
+235 LSYK
-242 PALSPWGRAEGNIW
+242 GNIW
-256 EQIFRIS
+256 EQVFHVP
-263 FILEMIN
+263 FVLEMIN
-270 TVPFII
+270 TLPFII
-276 TIFWPPLR
+276 TVFWPPLR

-294 WLAKYA
+294 WLAKHA

-307 LHRAIQRTQ
+307 FHRAILRTQ
-316 SAMFNQVLILICT
+316 SAMFNQVLILFCT

-344 ERAGEKLSLF
+344 ERAGGNLNLLT
-354 KSFYFCIVTFSTVG
+354 SFYFCIVTFSTVG
-368 YGDVTPK
+368 FGDVTPK

-385 MICVALVVLP
+385 LICVTLVVLP

-457 ILCPTEMDIQVR
+457 ILCPSEMDVQVR

-566 AMLALNCVC
+566 AMLALNCIC

-620 SKFFM
+620 SKFFR

-642 YGVCLIGIRRE
+642 YGVCLIGMKRE
-653 ENKSILLNPGPRHI
+653 DNKSILLNPGPRHI
-667 MAASDTCFYINITKE
+667 LAASDTCFYINITKE

-695 KKKGFAGRGTYDGPS
+695 KRRGLAGQALYEGPS

-727 LQNTECRPTNS
+727 LQNTDCRPSQGGGGGGGS
-738 SKLTLPA
+738 SGGKLTLPT
-745 ENGSGNRRPSIAPV
+745 ENGSGSRRPSIAPV
-759 LELADTSSLL
+759 LELADSSALL
-769 PCDLLSDQSEDEM
+769 PCDLLSDQSEDEV
-782 TQSDEEGSAVLEYV
+782 TPSEDEGLSVVEYV

-812 CHLLPEKA
+812 CHLLPVKA

-832 HNSFEDAKA
+832 HNSYEDAKA

-869 YYRSRKELNPIVL
+869 YYRSRRELNPIVL
-882 LLDNKQVLL
+882 LLDNK
-891 CSASSCT
+891 
-898 KPFPLL
+898 PD
-904 PPEHHFLEAICCF
+904 HHFLEAICCF
-917 PMVYYMEGTIDNL
+917 PMVYYMEGSVDNL

-968 VQTMFRLFPSLSIIT
+968 VQTMFRLFPSLSITT

-1009 EKKERENGSNL
+1009 EKQERENGSNL

-1074 KITEDDLWIRTYG
+1074 KVTEDDLWIRTYG

-1097 AEIPIGIYRTESHM
+1097 AEIPIGIYRTE
-1111 FATSEARSSACGKGL
+1111 C
-1126 QHSHPD
+1126 
-1132 PHPGEV
+1132 
-1138 LSLCEHG
+1138 
-1145 ASAQPSNS
+1145 
-1153 SAGRQRSTAQ
+1153 
-1163 LLSYQGMQ
+1163 
-1171 HSRDAHVL
+1171 HV
-1179 ADAFSPFSSPKYSPM
+1179 FSSEP
-1194 TSEHRWPRGP
+1194 HDLRA
-1204 RHRPGFQSQISI
+1204 QSQISV
-1216 NVEDCEDTKDV
+1216 NMEDREDTREAKGP
-1227 KEHWGI
+1227 WG
-1233 KTGHH
+1233 TRTASGSGSTHGRH
-1238 RNSCSSDQSEHPL
+1238 GGSADPAEHPL
-1251 LRRKSMQWAR
+1251 LRRKSLQWAR
-1261 RLSRKG
+1261 KLSRKSS
-1267 NKHSGKTA
+1267 KQAGKAPAAT
-1275 EWISQQR
+1275 EWITQQR

-1332 QDEMNDHQNTLSYV
+1332 QDEMNDHHQNTLSYV

-1353 TRLELNDI
+1353 TRLEPNDI

-1371 HVANDGHSRKSSCSK
+1371 HVGSSSQSRKSSCSNK
-1386 LGPCNPETRD
+1386 LSSCNPETRD

>member
-1 MPFSGEER
+1 MARAKLPRSPSEGKAGPGDTPAGAAAPEEPHGL
-9 SLQGIYKPAVPA
+9 SPLLPA
-21 EGRAGGGAAVCAECY
+21 RGGGSV
-36 TNRTFVYDDGSAH
+36 GSDVGQ
-49 RLSSPGG
+49 R
-56 CGGGDGDGSRKSGVI
+56 
-71 LDIAALKMTELE
+71 
-83 SEVLPLP
+83 
-90 PRYRF
+90 
-95 RDLLLGDQSFQSD
+95 
-108 DRPHAEDFSVDS
+108 
-120 SFSQV
+120 V

-171 RVLLDNPEEGIGCW
+171 RVLLDNPDQGIGCW
-185 ECEKQNYTLFNQST
+185 GCTKYNYTFNGSSSEFHWAP
-199 NINWSHIFWV
+199 ILWV
-209 DRKLPLWAVQVSI
+209 ERKMALWVIQVI
-222 ALISFLETMLLIY
+222 VATISFLETMLIIY
-235 LSYKVRS
+235 LSYK
-242 PALSPWGRAEGNIW
+242 GNIW
-256 EQIFRIS
+256 EQIFHVS
-263 FILEMIN
+263 FVLEMIN
-270 TVPFII
+270 TLPFII
-276 TIFWPPLR
+276 TVFWPPLR

-294 WLAKYA
+294 WLAKHA

-307 LHRAIQRTQ
+307 FHRAILRTQ
-316 SAMFNQVLILICT
+316 SAMFNQVLILFCT

-344 ERAGEKLSLF
+344 ERAGGNLNLLT
-354 KSFYFCIVTFSTVG
+354 SFYFCIVTFSTVG
-368 YGDVTPK
+368 FGDVTPK

-385 MICVALVVLP
+385 LICVTLVVLP

-418 RAQTEKHVVLCVSS
+418 RARTEKHVVLCVSS

-457 ILCPTEMDIQVR
+457 ILCPSEMDVQVR

-553 FADHVVC
+553 FAGKDRSLPSSGS
-560 EEECKY
+560 
-566 AMLALNCVC
+566 ARTGGAR
-575 PATSTLITLL
+575 ATRCTTFAWVTVNSSGSMRARASPTQPSTRT
-585 VHTSRGQEGQE
+585 
-596 SPEQW
+596 
-601 QRMYGRCSGNEVY
+601 
-614 HIRMGD
+614 
-620 SKFFM
+620 
-625 EYEGKSF
+625 
-632 TYAAFHAHKK
+632 
-642 YGVCLIGIRRE
+642 RR
-653 ENKSILLNPGPRHI
+653 
-667 MAASDTCFYINITKE
+667 
-682 ENSAFIFKQEEKQ
+682 
-695 KKKGFAGRGTYDGPS
+695 
-710 RLPVHSIIA
+710 
-719 SMGTVAMD
+719 TVAMD
-727 LQNTECRPTNS
+727 LQNTDCRPSQGGSGGDGT
-738 SKLTLPA
+738 KLTLPT
-745 ENGSGNRRPSIAPV
+745 ENGSGSRRPSIAPV
-759 LELADTSSLL
+759 LELADSSALL
-769 PCDLLSDQSEDEM
+769 PCDLLSDQSEDEV
-782 TQSDEEGSAVLEYV
+782 TPSDDEGLSVVEYV

-812 CHLLPEKA
+812 CHLLPVKA

-832 HNSFEDAKA
+832 HNSYEDAKA

-869 YYRSRKELNPIVL
+869 YYRSRRELNPIVL
-882 LLDNKQVLL
+882 LLDNK
-891 CSASSCT
+891 
-898 KPFPLL
+898 PD
-904 PPEHHFLEAICCF
+904 HHFLEAICCF
-917 PMVYYMEGTIDNL
+917 PMVYYMEGSVDNL

-968 VQTMFRLFPSLSIIT
+968 VQTMFRLFPSLSITT

-1009 EKKERENGSNL
+1009 EKQERENGSNL

-1074 KITEDDLWIRTYG
+1074 KVTEDDLWIRTYG

-1097 AEIPIGIYRTESHM
+1097 AEIPIGIYRTECHV
-1111 FATSEARSSACGKGL
+1111 FSEPHDVRAQGG
-1126 QHSHPD
+1126 PD
-1132 PHPGEV
+1132 I
-1138 LSLCEHG
+1138 
-1145 ASAQPSNS
+1145 A
-1153 SAGRQRSTAQ
+1153 
-1163 LLSYQGMQ
+1163 LLP
-1171 HSRDAHVL
+1171 A
-1179 ADAFSPFSSPKYSPM
+1179 
-1194 TSEHRWPRGP
+1194 
-1204 RHRPGFQSQISI
+1204 QSQISV
-1216 NVEDCEDTKDV
+1216 NMEDCEDTREAKGP
-1227 KEHWGI
+1227 WG
-1233 KTGHH
+1233 TRAASGSGSTHGRH
-1238 RNSCSSDQSEHPL
+1238 GGSADPVEHPL
-1251 LRRKSMQWAR
+1251 LRRKSLQWAR
-1261 RLSRKG
+1261 KLSRKST
-1267 NKHSGKTA
+1267 KQAGKAPVATD
-1275 EWISQQR
+1275 WITQQR

-1332 QDEMNDHQNTLSYV
+1332 QDEMNDHHQNTLSYV

-1353 TRLELNDI
+1353 TRLEPNDI

-1371 HVANDGHSRKSSCSK
+1371 HVASSSQSRKSSCSNK
-1386 LGPCNPETRD
+1386 LSSCNPETRD

>member
-1 MPFSGEER
+1 R
-9 SLQGIYKPAVPA
+9 
-21 EGRAGGGAAVCAECY
+21 
-36 TNRTFVYDDGSAH
+36 
-49 RLSSPGG
+49 
-56 CGGGDGDGSRKSGVI
+56 
-71 LDIAALKMTELE
+71 
-83 SEVLPLP
+83 
-90 PRYRF
+90 
-95 RDLLLGDQSFQSD
+95 
-108 DRPHAEDFSVDS
+108 
-120 SFSQV
+120 V

-171 RVLLDNPEEGIGCW
+171 RVLLDNPEEGVGCW
-185 ECEKQNYTLFNQST
+185 ECEKQNYTAFNQSME
-199 NINWSHIFWV
+199 INWSHIFWV
-209 DRKLPLWAVQVSI
+209 DRKMPLWAVQVSI

-235 LSYKVRS
+235 LSYK
-242 PALSPWGRAEGNIW
+242 GNIW

-566 AMLALNCVC
+566 AMLALNCIC

-585 VHTSRGQEGQE
+585 VHTSRGHTVGPGTLNQLRSKSQYC
-596 SPEQW
+596 
-601 QRMYGRCSGNEVY
+601 RGNIPVQ
-614 HIRMGD
+614 MGC
-620 SKFFM
+620 KFFM

-653 ENKSILLNPGPRHI
+653 ENKSIVLCS
-667 MAASDTCFYINITKE
+667 AASAAFSPITKYHE
-682 ENSAFIFKQEEKQ
+682 
-695 KKKGFAGRGTYDGPS
+695 
-710 RLPVHSIIA
+710 
-719 SMGTVAMD
+719 
-727 LQNTECRPTNS
+727 S
-738 SKLTLPA
+738 SFQP
-745 ENGSGNRRPSIAPV
+745 GSGESESRGGCTRQAEHFAEQHLSVFSLRGSFAEGPLAKSNERERNRASASREVVGIAPV

-782 TQSDEEGSAVLEYV
+782 TQSDEEGSAVVEYV

-882 LLDNKQVLL
+882 LLDNKQ
-891 CSASSCT
+891 
-898 KPFPLL
+898 
-904 PPEHHFLEAICCF
+904 HHFLEAICCF

-1009 EKKERENGSNL
+1009 EKVREENGSNL

-1074 KITEDDLWIRTYG
+1074 KITEDDLWIRPSA

-1111 FATSEARSSACGKGL
+1111 FATSEAL
-1126 QHSHPD
+1126 
-1132 PHPGEV
+1132 
-1138 LSLCEHG
+1138 
-1145 ASAQPSNS
+1145 
-1153 SAGRQRSTAQ
+1153 
-1163 LLSYQGMQ
+1163 
-1171 HSRDAHVL
+1171 
-1179 ADAFSPFSSPKYSPM
+1179 FSSPLP
-1194 TSEHRWPRGP
+1194 HCDLL
-1204 RHRPGFQSQISI
+1204 GFQSQISI

-1233 KTGHH
+1233 KTSHH

-1267 NKHSGKTA
+1267 NKHSSKTA
-1275 EWISQQR
+1275 EWINQQR

-1299 NRMKHLGLPTTGYE
+1299 NRMKHLGLPTTGY
-1313 DVANLT
+1313 
-1319 ASDVMNRVNLGYL
+1319 
-1332 QDEMNDHQNTLSYV
+1332 
-1346 LINPPPD
+1346 
-1353 TRLELNDI
+1353 
-1361 VYLIRSDPLA
+1361 
-1371 HVANDGHSRKSSCSK
+1371 
-1386 LGPCNPETRD
+1386 
-1396 ETQL
+1396 

>member
-1 MPFSGEER
+1 MYPHCRGCCAASGASAGQAPPGGVRMGVPCSPRPLPES
-9 SLQGIYKPAVPA
+9 SLCVREP
-21 EGRAGGGAAVCAECY
+21 
-36 TNRTFVYDDGSAH
+36 
-49 RLSSPGG
+49 RLSHLSIRPLSVLM
-56 CGGGDGDGSRKSGVI
+56 CPLHS
-71 LDIAALKMTELE
+71 ALRLHVEE
-83 SEVLPLP
+83 
-90 PRYRF
+90 
-95 RDLLLGDQSFQSD
+95 
-108 DRPHAEDFSVDS
+108 FSLDS
-120 SFSQV
+120 SVSQV

-171 RVLLDNPEEGIGCW
+171 RVLLDDPALGIGCW
-185 ECEKQNYTLFNQST
+185 GCPKQNYTFNESSSE
-199 NINWSHIFWV
+199 INWAPILWV
-209 DRKLPLWAVQVSI
+209 ERKVALWAIQVI
-222 ALISFLETMLLIY
+222 VAIISFLETMLLIY
-235 LSYKVRS
+235 LSYK
-242 PALSPWGRAEGNIW
+242 GNIW
-256 EQIFRIS
+256 EQIFRVS

-270 TVPFII
+270 TLPFII

-294 WLAKYA
+294 WLAKHA

-307 LHRAIQRTQ
+307 FHRAILRSQ
-316 SAMFNQVLILICT
+316 SAMFNQVLILFCT

-344 ERAGEKLSLF
+344 ERAGDNLSLLT
-354 KSFYFCIVTFSTVG
+354 SFYFCIVTFSTVG

-418 RAQTEKHVVLCVSS
+418 RAQTEKHVILCVSS

-553 FADHVVC
+553 FAEHVVC

-566 AMLALNCVC
+566 AMLALNCIC

-585 VHTSRGQEGQE
+585 VHTSRGQEGQD

-614 HIRMGD
+614 HVRMGD
-620 SKFFM
+620 SKFFR

-642 YGVCLIGIRRE
+642 YGVCLIGLKRE
-653 ENKSILLNPGPRHI
+653 DNKSILLNPGPRHI
-667 MAASDTCFYINITKE
+667 LAASDTCFYINITKE

-695 KKKGFAGRGTYDGPS
+695 KRKGFAGQGLYEGSS

-719 SMGTVAMD
+719 SMVAMD
-727 LQNTECRPTNS
+727 LQNTECRPTQS
-738 SKLTLPA
+738 GGGSGGSKLALPT
-745 ENGSGNRRPSIAPV
+745 ENGSGSRRPSIAPV
-759 LELADTSSLL
+759 LEVADSSALL

-782 TQSDEEGSAVLEYV
+782 TPSEDEGLSVVEYV

-812 CHLLPEKA
+812 CHLLPVKA

-832 HNSFEDAKA
+832 HNSYEDAKA

-869 YYRSRKELNPIVL
+869 YYRPRRELNPIVL
-882 LLDNKQVLL
+882 LLDNK
-891 CSASSCT
+891 
-898 KPFPLL
+898 PD
-904 PPEHHFLEAICCF
+904 HHFLEAICCF
-917 PMVYYMEGTIDNL
+917 PMVYYMEGSVDNL
-930 DSLLQ
+930 DSLLR
-935 CGIIYADNLVV
+935 CGVIYADNLVV
-946 VDKESTMSAEEDYMA
+946 ADKESTMSAEEDYMA

-968 VQTMFRLFPSLSIIT
+968 VQTMFRLFPSLSITT

-1009 EKKERENGSNL
+1009 EKRERENGSNL

-1053 TITRLLLGLDTTPGS
+1053 PITRLLLGLDTTPGS

-1074 KITEDDLWIRTYG
+1074 KISEDDLWIRTYG

-1097 AEIPIGIYRTESHM
+1097 AEIPIGIYRTQCHVFSTEP
-1111 FATSEARSSACGKGL
+1111 
-1126 QHSHPD
+1126 PD
-1132 PHPGEV
+1132 
-1138 LSLCEHG
+1138 LR
-1145 ASAQPSNS
+1145 A
-1153 SAGRQRSTAQ
+1153 
-1163 LLSYQGMQ
+1163 
-1171 HSRDAHVL
+1171 
-1179 ADAFSPFSSPKYSPM
+1179 
-1194 TSEHRWPRGP
+1194 
-1204 RHRPGFQSQISI
+1204 QSQVSVS
-1216 NVEDCEDTKDV
+1216 VEDCEDTREAKGP
-1227 KEHWGI
+1227 WGARVG
-1233 KTGHH
+1233 TSGGSTHGRH
-1238 RNSCSSDQSEHPL
+1238 TVGSDPAEHPL
-1251 LRRKSMQWAR
+1251 LRRKSLPWAR

-1267 NKHSGKTA
+1267 SRHTGNAAA

-1353 TRLELNDI
+1353 TRLEPNDI

-1371 HVANDGHSRKSSCSK
+1371 HVASSSQSRKSSCSNK
-1386 LGPCNPETRD
+1386 LASCNPETRD

>member
-1 MPFSGEER
+1 
-9 SLQGIYKPAVPA
+9 
-21 EGRAGGGAAVCAECY
+21 GRGGGMNEPIVIVP
-36 TNRTFVYDDGSAH
+36 TVSL
-49 RLSSPGG
+49 LS
-56 CGGGDGDGSRKSGVI
+56 R
-71 LDIAALKMTELE
+71 
-83 SEVLPLP
+83 
-90 PRYRF
+90 
-95 RDLLLGDQSFQSD
+95 
-108 DRPHAEDFSVDS
+108 
-120 SFSQV
+120 V

-165 CLLYIV
+165 CALYVIRVALDDPEQVTGERLYNTSLSALVNMFLLS
-171 RVLLDNPEEGIGCW
+171 VL
-185 ECEKQNYTLFNQST
+185 
-199 NINWSHIFWV
+199 H
-209 DRKLPLWAVQVSI
+209 QVTV
-222 ALISFLETMLLIY
+222 ALISFLEAMLLTY
-235 LSYKVRS
+235 LSYK
-242 PALSPWGRAEGNIW
+242 GNIW
-256 EQIFRIS
+256 EQMFQIS

-284 NLFIPVFLNC
+284 NIFIPVFLNC
-294 WLAKYA
+294 WLAKCA

-307 LHRAIQRTQ
+307 LHRAIQRTH

-329 LLCLVFTGTCGIQHL
+329 LLCLVFTGACGIQHL
-344 ERAGEKLSLF
+344 ERAGKNLTLFNSL
-354 KSFYFCIVTFSTVG
+354 YFCIVTFSTVG
-368 YGDVTPK
+368 YGDVTPH

-385 MICVALVVLP
+385 LICVALVVLP

-401 VYLWMERQKSG
+401 AYLWMERQKSG

-418 RAQTEKHVVLCVSS
+418 RAQTEKHAVLCVSS

-469 RVLQIPLWSQRVIY
+469 RILQIPLWSQRVIY
-483 LQGSALKDQDLM
+483 LQGSALKDTDLM
-495 RAKMDNGEACFILS
+495 RVEMAEVSDGKGCCFLLQ
-509 SRNEVDRTAADHQTI
+509 DHQTI

-560 EEECKY
+560 EEEFKY

-575 PATSTLITLL
+575 PATSTLVTLL
-585 VHTSRGQEGQE
+585 VHTSRGQEGQL

-601 QRMYGRCSGNEVY
+601 QRTYGRCSGNEVY
-614 HIRMGD
+614 HIRLCD
-620 SKFFM
+620 SKFFG
-625 EYEGKSF
+625 EYDGKSF
-632 TYAAFHAHKK
+632 TYASFHAHKK
-642 YGVCLIGIRRE
+642 YGVCLIGVKRE
-653 ENKSILLNPGPRHI
+653 DNKSILLNPGPRHI
-667 MAASDTCFYINITKE
+667 MSAPDTCYYINITKE
-682 ENSAFIFKQEEKQ
+682 ENSSFIFKQEEKD
-695 KKKGFAGRGTYDGPS
+695 KKGLPVTGLYDAPS

-727 LQNTECRPTNS
+727 LQNPADPPEDC
-738 SKLTLPA
+738 SKLTLPT
-745 ENGSGNRRPSIAPV
+745 ENGAGSRRPSIAPV
-759 LELADTSSLL
+759 LEIADSSSIL
-769 PCDLLSDQSEDEM
+769 PCDLLSDQSEDE
-782 TQSDEEGSAVLEYV
+782 TNHSDEEGSSVSDFV

-812 CHLLPEKA
+812 CHLLPQKA
-820 PFCCLRLDKGCK
+820 SFCCLRLDKGCR

-869 YYRSRKELNPIVL
+869 YYRPRKELNPIVL
-882 LLDNKQVLL
+882 LLDY
-891 CSASSCT
+891 
-898 KPFPLL
+898 
-904 PPEHHFLEAICCF
+904 PPDNHFLEAICCF
-917 PMVYYMEGTIDNL
+917 PMVYFMGGTIDNL
-930 DSLLQ
+930 DNLLQ

-998 KDSYSLALSKL
+998 KDCYSLALSKL
-1009 EKKERENGSNL
+1009 EKIERDKGSNL

-1053 TITRLLLGLDTTPGS
+1053 PIARLLLGLDTTPGS

-1074 KITEDDLWIRTYG
+1074 KVTEEDLWIRTYG

-1111 FATSEARSSACGKGL
+1111 FSSSE
-1126 QHSHPD
+1126 
-1132 PHPGEV
+1132 V
-1138 LSLCEHG
+1138 
-1145 ASAQPSNS
+1145 
-1153 SAGRQRSTAQ
+1153 RQD
-1163 LLSYQGMQ
+1163 
-1171 HSRDAHVL
+1171 RD
-1179 ADAFSPFSSPKYSPM
+1179 SPL
-1194 TSEHRWPRGP
+1194 
-1204 RHRPGFQSQISI
+1204 SI
-1216 NVEDCEDTKDV
+1216 NVENTGGDDQRSNRRESW
-1227 KEHWGI
+1227 KE
-1233 KTGHH
+1233 KTAQ
-1238 RNSCSSDQSEHPL
+1238 RKSTTSDQSEHPL
-1251 LRRKSMQWAR
+1251 LRKKSLQWAR
-1261 RLSRKG
+1261 RLSRK
-1267 NKHSGKTA
+1267 NTKPPSRT
-1275 EWISQQR
+1275 ERISQQR
-1282 LSLYRRSERQEL
+1282 LNLYRRSERQEL

-1299 NRMKHLGLPTTGYE
+1299 NRMKHLGLPTVGYE

-1332 QDEMNDHQNTLSYV
+1332 QDEMNDHQNSLSYV

-1353 TRLELNDI
+1353 TMLELNDI
-1361 VYLIRSDPLA
+1361 VYIIRSDPLA
-1371 HVANDGHSRKSSCSK
+1371 GPDVPEDAAQGQSS
-1386 LGPCNPETRD
+1386 GGGQTRQDFGTETRD
-1396 ETQL
+1396 ETHL

>member
-1 MPFSGEER
+1 M
-9 SLQGIYKPAVPA
+9 
-21 EGRAGGGAAVCAECY
+21 GG
-36 TNRTFVYDDGSAH
+36 
-49 RLSSPGG
+49 
-56 CGGGDGDGSRKSGVI
+56 
-71 LDIAALKMTELE
+71 
-83 SEVLPLP
+83 
-90 PRYRF
+90 
-95 RDLLLGDQSFQSD
+95 SFQFHCEQSPSTC
-108 DRPHAEDFSVDS
+108 REPSRHRGRQLLSLPYS
-120 SFSQV
+120 PWRKPRV

-171 RVLLDNPEEGIGCW
+171 RVLLEDPALGIGW
-185 ECEKQNYTLFNQST
+185 APIL
-199 NINWSHIFWV
+199 WV
-209 DRKLPLWAVQVSI
+209 ERKMALWMTQVI
-222 ALISFLETMLLIY
+222 VAIISFLETMLLIY
-235 LSYKVRS
+235 LSYK
-242 PALSPWGRAEGNIW
+242 GNIW
-256 EQIFRIS
+256 EQIFRVS
-263 FILEMIN
+263 FILEMI
-270 TVPFII
+270 TTLPFII
-276 TIFWPPLR
+276 TVGDQSPRARCPSPQPPDRPPPQIFWPPLR

-294 WLAKYA
+294 WLAKHA

-307 LHRAIQRTQ
+307 FHRAILRTQ
-316 SAMFNQVLILICT
+316 SAMFNQVLILFCT

-344 ERAGEKLSLF
+344 ERAGENLSLLT
-354 KSFYFCIVTFSTVG
+354 SFYFCIVTFSTVG

-418 RAQTEKHVVLCVSS
+418 RAQTERHVVLCVSS
-432 LKIDLLMDFLNEFYA
+432 LKVDLLMDFLNEFYA
-447 HPRLQDYYVV
+447 HPRLQQDYYVV

-560 EEECKY
+560 EEECKF
-566 AMLALNCVC
+566 AMLALNCIC

-620 SKFFM
+620 SKFFR

-642 YGVCLIGIRRE
+642 YGVCLMGLKRE
-653 ENKSILLNPGPRHI
+653 EDESILLNPGPRHTL
-667 MAASDTCFYINITKE
+667 AASDTCFYINITKE
-682 ENSAFIFKQEEKQ
+682 EHSALTFAQAEKRPR
-695 KKKGFAGRGTYDGPS
+695 GALAGRGLRP
-710 RLPVHSIIA
+710 PVHRAIA
-719 SMGTVAMD
+719 SVGTVAMD
-727 LQNTECRPTNS
+727 LQNTEFQPS
-738 SKLTLPA
+738 QSGGGGGGGKLTLPT
-745 ENGSGNRRPSIAPV
+745 ENGSGSRRPSIAPV
-759 LELADTSSLL
+759 LELADSSALL
-769 PCDLLSDQSEDEM
+769 PCDLLSDQSEDEA
-782 TQSDEEGSAVLEYV
+782 TPSEEEGLSVVEYV

-812 CHLLPEKA
+812 CHLLPVKA

-832 HNSFEDAKA
+832 HNSHEDAKA

-882 LLDNKQVLL
+882 LLDNK
-891 CSASSCT
+891 
-898 KPFPLL
+898 PD
-904 PPEHHFLEAICCF
+904 HHFLEAICCF
-917 PMVYYMEGTIDNL
+917 PMVYYMEGSVDNL

-968 VQTMFRLFPSLSIIT
+968 VQTMFRLFPSLSITT

-1009 EKKERENGSNL
+1009 EKRERENGSNL

-1074 KITEDDLWIRTYG
+1074 KIGEDDLWIRTYG

-1097 AEIPIGIYRTESHM
+1097 AEIPVGIYRTECHVFS
-1111 FATSEARSSACGKGL
+1111 TSE
-1126 QHSHPD
+1126 
-1132 PHPGEV
+1132 PHE
-1138 LSLCEHG
+1138 LR
-1145 ASAQPSNS
+1145 A
-1153 SAGRQRSTAQ
+1153 
-1163 LLSYQGMQ
+1163 
-1171 HSRDAHVL
+1171 
-1179 ADAFSPFSSPKYSPM
+1179 
-1194 TSEHRWPRGP
+1194 
-1204 RHRPGFQSQISI
+1204 QSQISV
-1216 NVEDCEDTKDV
+1216 NVEDGEDTREV
-1227 KEHWGI
+1227 KGPWHARAG
-1233 KTGHH
+1233 TGTGSTHGRH
-1238 RNSCSSDQSEHPL
+1238 AGGGDPAQHPL
-1251 LRRKSMQWAR
+1251 LRRKSLQWAR
-1261 RLSRKG
+1261 RLSRRG
-1267 NKHSGKTA
+1267 PKHAGKAVAT

-1282 LSLYRRSERQEL
+1282 LSLFRRSERQEL

-1332 QDEMNDHQNTLSYV
+1332 QDEMNDHQNTFSYV

-1353 TRLELNDI
+1353 TRLEPNDI

-1371 HVANDGHSRKSSCSK
+1371 HVAGSTQNPKSSCSNK
-1386 LGPCNPETRD
+1386 LSSCNPETRD

>member
-1 MPFSGEER
+1 MSGR
-9 SLQGIYKPAVPA
+9 GIVLPEVSGSSRHLILGDSD
-21 EGRAGGGAAVCAECY
+21 EWGAAVGAESQ
-36 TNRTFVYDDGSAH
+36 FPA
-49 RLSSPGG
+49 LPGG
-56 CGGGDGDGSRKSGVI
+56 DRGARLALTDPSGGS
-71 LDIAALKMTELE
+71 
-83 SEVLPLP
+83 
-90 PRYRF
+90 PRR
-95 RDLLLGDQSFQSD
+95 
-108 DRPHAEDFSVDS
+108 
-120 SFSQV
+120 V

-171 RVLLDNPEEGIGCW
+171 RVLLDNPEEGIG
-185 ECEKQNYTLFNQST
+185 
-199 NINWSHIFWV
+199 WSHIFWV
-209 DRKLPLWAVQVSI
+209 DRKTPLWAVQVSSPCWFLSLFSSSLV
-222 ALISFLETMLLIY
+222 LI
-235 LSYKVRS
+235 
-242 PALSPWGRAEGNIW
+242 PQGNIW

-585 VHTSRGQEGQE
+585 VHTSRGQ
-596 SPEQW
+596 
-601 QRMYGRCSGNEVY
+601 
-614 HIRMGD
+614 
-620 SKFFM
+620 
-625 EYEGKSF
+625 
-632 TYAAFHAHKK
+632 

-695 KKKGFAGRGTYDGPS
+695 KKKGFAGRGSYDGPS

-727 LQNTECRPTNS
+727 LQNTECRPANS
-738 SKLTLPA
+738 SKLALPA
-745 ENGSGNRRPSIAPV
+745 ENGSGTRRPSIAPV

-782 TQSDEEGSAVLEYV
+782 TQSDEEGSAVVEYV

-882 LLDNKQVLL
+882 LLDN
-891 CSASSCT
+891 
-898 KPFPLL
+898 
-904 PPEHHFLEAICCF
+904 
-917 PMVYYMEGTIDNL
+917 NL

-1009 EKKERENGSNL
+1009 EKRERENGSNL

-1111 FATSEARSSACGKGL
+1111 FATSEVG
-1126 QHSHPD
+1126 
-1132 PHPGEV
+1132 
-1138 LSLCEHG
+1138 
-1145 ASAQPSNS
+1145 
-1153 SAGRQRSTAQ
+1153 
-1163 LLSYQGMQ
+1163 QGG
-1171 HSRDAHVL
+1171 HSR
-1179 ADAFSPFSSPKYSPM
+1179 
-1194 TSEHRWPRGP
+1194 
-1204 RHRPGFQSQISI
+1204 SQISI

-1233 KTGHH
+1233 KTSHH

-1267 NKHSGKTA
+1267 NKHSSKTA

-1299 NRMKHLGLPTTGYE
+1299 NRMKHLGLPTTGY
-1313 DVANLT
+1313 
-1319 ASDVMNRVNLGYL
+1319 
-1332 QDEMNDHQNTLSYV
+1332 DEMNDHQNTLSYV

-1361 VYLIRSDPLA
+1361 V
-1371 HVANDGHSRKSSCSK
+1371 
-1386 LGPCNPETRD
+1386 
-1396 ETQL
+1396 

>member
-1 MPFSGEER
+1 MPDVGCVIVLRGWAETTAHLPCR
-9 SLQGIYKPAVPA
+9 SLW
-21 EGRAGGGAAVCAECY
+21 GRPP
-36 TNRTFVYDDGSAH
+36 GSWNW
-49 RLSSPGG
+49 G
-56 CGGGDGDGSRKSGVI
+56 C
-71 LDIAALKMTELE
+71 
-83 SEVLPLP
+83 P
-90 PRYRF
+90 
-95 RDLLLGDQSFQSD
+95 
-108 DRPHAEDFSVDS
+108 
-120 SFSQV
+120 
-125 QVEFYVNEN
+125 
-134 TFKERLKL
+134 
-142 FFIKNQRSSLRIR
+142 
-155 LFNFSLKLLT
+155 
-165 CLLYIV
+165 
-171 RVLLDNPEEGIGCW
+171 
-185 ECEKQNYTLFNQST
+185 KQNYTFNDSSSE
-199 NINWSHIFWV
+199 INWAPILWV
-209 DRKLPLWAVQVSI
+209 ERKMDLWVIQVI
-222 ALISFLETMLLIY
+222 VAIISFLETMLLIY
-235 LSYKVRS
+235 LSYK
-242 PALSPWGRAEGNIW
+242 GNIW
-256 EQIFRIS
+256 EQVFRVS
-263 FILEMIN
+263 FVLEMI
-270 TVPFII
+270 TTLPFII

-294 WLAKYA
+294 WLAKHA

-307 LHRAIQRTQ
+307 FHRAILRTQ
-316 SAMFNQVLILICT
+316 SAMFNQVLILFCT

-344 ERAGEKLSLF
+344 ERAGGNLSLLT
-354 KSFYFCIVTFSTVG
+354 SFYFCIVTFSTVG

-375 IWPSQLLVVI
+375 IWPSQLLVVV

-566 AMLALNCVC
+566 ALLALNCIC

-620 SKFFM
+620 SKFFR
-625 EYEGKSF
+625 EYQGKSF

-642 YGVCLIGIRRE
+642 YGVCLIGLKRE
-653 ENKSILLNPGPRHI
+653 EHRSILLNPGPRHI
-667 MAASDTCFYINITKE
+667 LAASDTCFYINITKE

-695 KKKGFAGRGTYDGPS
+695 QKRAGPGLCEGPAG
-710 RLPVHSIIA
+710 LPVHSIIA
-719 SMGTVAMD
+719 SVGTVAMD
-727 LQNTECRPTNS
+727 LRQAECRPLQS
-738 SKLTLPA
+738 SGGGGGSKLALPT
-745 ENGSGNRRPSIAPV
+745 ENGSGSRRPSIAPV
-759 LELADTSSLL
+759 LELADSSALL
-769 PCDLLSDQSEDEM
+769 PCDLLSDQSEDEV
-782 TQSDEEGSAVLEYV
+782 TPSEDEGLSAVEYV
-796 KGYPPNSPY
+796 RGYPPNSPY

-812 CHLLPEKA
+812 CHLLPVKA

-832 HNSFEDAKA
+832 HNSYEDAKA

-869 YYRSRKELNPIVL
+869 YYRSRRELNPIVL
-882 LLDNKQVLL
+882 LLDNK
-891 CSASSCT
+891 
-898 KPFPLL
+898 PD
-904 PPEHHFLEAICCF
+904 HHFLEAICCF
-917 PMVYYMEGTIDNL
+917 PMVYYMEGSVDNL

-935 CGIIYADNLVV
+935 CGVIYADNLVV

-968 VQTMFRLFPSLSIIT
+968 VQTMFRLFPSLSITT

-1009 EKKERENGSNL
+1009 EKRERENGSNL

-1053 TITRLLLGLDTTPGS
+1053 SITRLLLGLDTTPGS
-1068 GYLCAM
+1068 GHLCAM
-1074 KITEDDLWIRTYG
+1074 KITEEDLWIRTYG

-1097 AEIPIGIYRTESHM
+1097 AEIPIGIYRTE
-1111 FATSEARSSACGKGL
+1111 C
-1126 QHSHPD
+1126 
-1132 PHPGEV
+1132 
-1138 LSLCEHG
+1138 
-1145 ASAQPSNS
+1145 
-1153 SAGRQRSTAQ
+1153 
-1163 LLSYQGMQ
+1163 
-1171 HSRDAHVL
+1171 HV
-1179 ADAFSPFSSPKYSPM
+1179 FSS
-1194 TSEHRWPRGP
+1194 SETQDLKV
-1204 RHRPGFQSQISI
+1204 QSQISV
-1216 NVEDCEDTKDV
+1216 NVEDFEDTRDV
-1227 KEHWGI
+1227 RGPWGARAGSGSGRGS
-1233 KTGHH
+1233 THGRH
-1238 RNSCSSDQSEHPL
+1238 SSSDDPAEHPL
-1251 LRRKSMQWAR
+1251 LRRKSLQWAR

-1267 NKHSGKTA
+1267 PKHAGKAAAA
-1275 EWISQQR
+1275 EWIGHHR
-1282 LSLYRRSERQEL
+1282 LSLCRRSERQEL

-1332 QDEMNDHQNTLSYV
+1332 QDEMSDHQNTLSYV

-1353 TRLELNDI
+1353 TRLEPNDI

-1371 HVANDGHSRKSSCSK
+1371 HVISSPQSQKSSCSNK
-1386 LGPCNPETRD
+1386 LLSCNPETRD

>member
-1 MPFSGEER
+1 EIIPNVYQLIPIVSPHSNKCDCE
-9 SLQGIYKPAVPA
+9 AV
-21 EGRAGGGAAVCAECY
+21 
-36 TNRTFVYDDGSAH
+36 
-49 RLSSPGG
+49 LSNAFLVSFSPG
-56 CGGGDGDGSRKSGVI
+56 R
-71 LDIAALKMTELE
+71 
-83 SEVLPLP
+83 
-90 PRYRF
+90 
-95 RDLLLGDQSFQSD
+95 
-108 DRPHAEDFSVDS
+108 
-120 SFSQV
+120 V

-171 RVLLDNPEEGIGCW
+171 RVLLDDPERIGCVA
-185 ECEKQNYTLFNQST
+185 
-199 NINWSHIFWV
+199 I
-209 DRKLPLWAVQVSI
+209 
-222 ALISFLETMLLIY
+222 ISFLETMLLIY
-235 LSYKVRS
+235 LSYK
-242 PALSPWGRAEGNIW
+242 GNIW
-256 EQIFRIS
+256 EQIFRVS

-329 LLCLVFTGTCGIQHL
+329 LLCLLFTGTCGIQHL
-344 ERAGEKLSLF
+344 ERAGENLSLF

-457 ILCPTEMDIQVR
+457 ILCPSEMDIQVR

-483 LQGSALKDQDLM
+483 LQGSALKDQDLL

-585 VHTSRGQEGQE
+585 VHTSRGQLGDC
-596 SPEQW
+596 SYYSKKHT
-601 QRMYGRCSGNEVY
+601 YGTCPPSR
-614 HIRMGD
+614 
-620 SKFFM
+620 
-625 EYEGKSF
+625 
-632 TYAAFHAHKK
+632 
-642 YGVCLIGIRRE
+642 YGVCLMGVRRE
-653 ENKSILLNPGPRHI
+653 DNKSILLNPGPRHI
-667 MAASDTCFYINITKE
+667 MTASDTCFYINITKE

-695 KKKGFAGRGTYDGPS
+695 KKKGFSGRGIYDGPS

-727 LQNTECRPTNS
+727 LQNTECRPINN

-745 ENGSGNRRPSIAPV
+745 ENGS
-759 LELADTSSLL
+759 SLL
-769 PCDLLSDQSEDEM
+769 PCDMLSDQSEDEM
-782 TQSDEEGSAVLEYV
+782 TQSDEEGLPVIEYV

-812 CHLLPEKA
+812 CHLLPVKA

-832 HNSFEDAKA
+832 HNSYEDAKA

-882 LLDNKQVLL
+882 LLDNK
-891 CSASSCT
+891 
-898 KPFPLL
+898 PD
-904 PPEHHFLEAICCF
+904 HHFLEAICCF

-1074 KITEDDLWIRTYG
+1074 KITEDDLWIRSYG

-1111 FATSEARSSACGKGL
+1111 FSTT
-1126 QHSHPD
+1126 D
-1132 PHPGEV
+1132 PHD
-1138 LSLCEHG
+1138 L
-1145 ASAQPSNS
+1145 
-1153 SAGRQRSTAQ
+1153 RT
-1163 LLSYQGMQ
+1163 
-1171 HSRDAHVL
+1171 
-1179 ADAFSPFSSPKYSPM
+1179 
-1194 TSEHRWPRGP
+1194 
-1204 RHRPGFQSQISI
+1204 QSQISI
-1216 NVEDCEDTKDV
+1216 NVEDCEDTKEL
-1227 KEHWGI
+1227 KEHWNA
-1233 KTGHH
+1233 KTNHH
-1238 RNSCSSDQSEHPL
+1238 RNSCPADPTEHPL

-1267 NKHSGKTA
+1267 ANKHAPKTA
-1275 EWISQQR
+1275 EWINQQR

-1319 ASDVMNRVNLGYL
+1319 ACDVMNRVNLGYL

-1361 VYLIRSDPLA
+1361 VYLIRPDPLA
-1371 HVANDGHSRKSSCSK
+1371 HVENETHSRKSSCGHK
-1386 LGPCNPETRD
+1386 PDPCSPETRD

>member
-1 MPFSGEER
+1 MPLPDRVHRGPGDVYR
-9 SLQGIYKPAVPA
+9 GAQ
-21 EGRAGGGAAVCAECY
+21 GGGH
-36 TNRTFVYDDGSAH
+36 TNRTFVFDDGQCAP
-49 RLSSPGG
+49 RQPGAED
-56 CGGGDGDGSRKSGVI
+56 GGRGDGAR
-71 LDIAALKMTELE
+71 LDTAGLKMSDLD

-95 RDLLLGDQSFQSD
+95 RDLLLGDQSFQND
-108 DRPHAEDFSVDS
+108 DR
-120 SFSQV
+120 V

-171 RVLLDNPEEGIGCW
+171 RVLLDDPALGIGCW
-185 ECEKQNYTLFNQST
+185 GCPKQNYTFNESSSE
-199 NINWSHIFWV
+199 INWAPILWV
-209 DRKLPLWAVQVSI
+209 ERKVALWAIQVI
-222 ALISFLETMLLIY
+222 VAIISFLETMLLIY
-235 LSYKVRS
+235 LSYK
-242 PALSPWGRAEGNIW
+242 GNIW
-256 EQIFRIS
+256 EQIFRVS

-270 TVPFII
+270 TLPFII

-294 WLAKYA
+294 WLAKHA

-307 LHRAIQRTQ
+307 FHRAILRSQ
-316 SAMFNQVLILICT
+316 SAMFNQVLILFCT

-344 ERAGEKLSLF
+344 ERAGDNLSLLT
-354 KSFYFCIVTFSTVG
+354 SFYFCIVTFSTVG

-418 RAQTEKHVVLCVSS
+418 RAQTEKHVILCVSS

-553 FADHVVC
+553 FAEHVVC

-566 AMLALNCVC
+566 AMLALNCIC

-585 VHTSRGQEGQE
+585 VHTSRGQEGQD

-614 HIRMGD
+614 HVRMGD
-620 SKFFM
+620 SKFFR

-642 YGVCLIGIRRE
+642 YGVCLIGLKRE
-653 ENKSILLNPGPRHI
+653 DNKSILLNPGPRHI
-667 MAASDTCFYINITKE
+667 LAASDTCFYINITKE

-695 KKKGFAGRGTYDGPS
+695 KRKGFAGQGLYEGSS

-719 SMGTVAMD
+719 SMVAMD
-727 LQNTECRPTNS
+727 LQNTECRPTQS
-738 SKLTLPA
+738 GGGSGGSKLALPT
-745 ENGSGNRRPSIAPV
+745 ENGSGSRRPSIAPV
-759 LELADTSSLL
+759 LEVADSSALL

-782 TQSDEEGSAVLEYV
+782 TPSEDEGLSMVEYV

-812 CHLLPEKA
+812 CHLLPVKA

-832 HNSFEDAKA
+832 HNSYEDAKA

-869 YYRSRKELNPIVL
+869 YYRPRRELNPIVL
-882 LLDNKQVLL
+882 LLDNK
-891 CSASSCT
+891 
-898 KPFPLL
+898 PD
-904 PPEHHFLEAICCF
+904 HHFLEAICCF
-917 PMVYYMEGTIDNL
+917 PMVYYMEGSVDNL
-930 DSLLQ
+930 DSLLR
-935 CGIIYADNLVV
+935 CGVIYADNLVV
-946 VDKESTMSAEEDYMA
+946 ADKESTMSAEEDYMA

-968 VQTMFRLFPSLSIIT
+968 VQTMFRLFPSLSITT

-1009 EKKERENGSNL
+1009 EKRERENGSNL

-1053 TITRLLLGLDTTPGS
+1053 PITRLLLGLDTTPGS

-1074 KITEDDLWIRTYG
+1074 KISEDDLWIRTYG

-1097 AEIPIGIYRTESHM
+1097 AEIPIGIYRTQCHVFSTEP
-1111 FATSEARSSACGKGL
+1111 
-1126 QHSHPD
+1126 PD
-1132 PHPGEV
+1132 LRAQASPLLPG
-1138 LSLCEHG
+1138 
-1145 ASAQPSNS
+1145 
-1153 SAGRQRSTAQ
+1153 
-1163 LLSYQGMQ
+1163 
-1171 HSRDAHVL
+1171 
-1179 ADAFSPFSSPKYSPM
+1179 
-1194 TSEHRWPRGP
+1194 
-1204 RHRPGFQSQISI
+1204 QSQVSVS
-1216 NVEDCEDTKDV
+1216 VEDCEDTREAKGP
-1227 KEHWGI
+1227 WGARVG
-1233 KTGHH
+1233 TSGGSTHGRH
-1238 RNSCSSDQSEHPL
+1238 TVGSDPAEHPL
-1251 LRRKSMQWAR
+1251 LRRKSLPWAR

-1267 NKHSGKTA
+1267 SRHTGKAAA

-1353 TRLELNDI
+1353 TRLEPNDI

-1371 HVANDGHSRKSSCSK
+1371 HVASSSQSRKSSCSNK
-1386 LGPCNPETRD
+1386 LASCNPETRD

>member
-1 MPFSGEER
+1 M
-9 SLQGIYKPAVPA
+9 
-21 EGRAGGGAAVCAECY
+21 
-36 TNRTFVYDDGSAH
+36 ND
-49 RLSSPGG
+49 
-56 CGGGDGDGSRKSGVI
+56 
-71 LDIAALKMTELE
+71 LDT
-83 SEVLPLP
+83 EVLPLP

-95 RDLLLGDQSFQSD
+95 RDLLLGDQPFPND
-108 DRPHAEDFSVDS
+108 DR
-120 SFSQV
+120 V

-171 RVLLDNPEEGIGCW
+171 RVLLDNPDQGIGW
-185 ECEKQNYTLFNQST
+185 APIL
-199 NINWSHIFWV
+199 WV
-209 DRKLPLWAVQVSI
+209 ERKMALWVIQVI
-222 ALISFLETMLLIY
+222 VATISFLETMLLIY
-235 LSYKVRS
+235 LSYK
-242 PALSPWGRAEGNIW
+242 GNIW
-256 EQIFRIS
+256 EQIFHVS
-263 FILEMIN
+263 FVLEMIN
-270 TVPFII
+270 TLPFII
-276 TIFWPPLR
+276 TVFWPPLR

-294 WLAKYA
+294 WLAKHA

-307 LHRAIQRTQ
+307 FHRAILRTQ
-316 SAMFNQVLILICT
+316 SAMFNQVLILFCT

-344 ERAGEKLSLF
+344 ERAGGNLNLLT
-354 KSFYFCIVTFSTVG
+354 SFYFCIVTFSTVG
-368 YGDVTPK
+368 FGDVTPK

-385 MICVALVVLP
+385 LICVTLVVLP

-418 RAQTEKHVVLCVSS
+418 RARTEKHVVLCVSS

-457 ILCPTEMDIQVR
+457 ILCPSEMDVQVR

-566 AMLALNCVC
+566 AMLALNCIC

-585 VHTSRGQEGQE
+585 VHTSRGQ
-596 SPEQW
+596 
-601 QRMYGRCSGNEVY
+601 
-614 HIRMGD
+614 
-620 SKFFM
+620 
-625 EYEGKSF
+625 
-632 TYAAFHAHKK
+632 
-642 YGVCLIGIRRE
+642 YGVCLIGLKRE

-667 MAASDTCFYINITKE
+667 LAASDTCFYINITKE

-695 KKKGFAGRGTYDGPS
+695 KRRGLAGQALYEGPS

-727 LQNTECRPTNS
+727 LQNTDCRQS
-738 SKLTLPA
+738 QGGGGGGGGGGSKLTLPT
-745 ENGSGNRRPSIAPV
+745 ENGSGSRRPSIAPV
-759 LELADTSSLL
+759 LELADSSALL
-769 PCDLLSDQSEDEM
+769 PCDLLSDQSEDEV
-782 TQSDEEGSAVLEYV
+782 TPSDDEGLSVVEYV

-812 CHLLPEKA
+812 CHLLPVKA

-832 HNSFEDAKA
+832 HNSYEDAKA

-869 YYRSRKELNPIVL
+869 YYRSRRELNPIVL
-882 LLDNKQVLL
+882 LLDN
-891 CSASSCT
+891 
-898 KPFPLL
+898 
-904 PPEHHFLEAICCF
+904 
-917 PMVYYMEGTIDNL
+917 NL

-968 VQTMFRLFPSLSIIT
+968 VQTMFRLFPSLSITT

-1009 EKKERENGSNL
+1009 EKQERENGSNL

-1074 KITEDDLWIRTYG
+1074 KVTEDDLWIRTYG

-1097 AEIPIGIYRTESHM
+1097 AEIPIGIYRTE
-1111 FATSEARSSACGKGL
+1111 C
-1126 QHSHPD
+1126 
-1132 PHPGEV
+1132 
-1138 LSLCEHG
+1138 
-1145 ASAQPSNS
+1145 
-1153 SAGRQRSTAQ
+1153 
-1163 LLSYQGMQ
+1163 
-1171 HSRDAHVL
+1171 HV
-1179 ADAFSPFSSPKYSPM
+1179 FSS
-1194 TSEHRWPRGP
+1194 EGGP
-1204 RHRPGFQSQISI
+1204 AIALLPAQSQISV
-1216 NVEDCEDTKDV
+1216 NMEDCEDTREAKGP
-1227 KEHWGI
+1227 WG
-1233 KTGHH
+1233 TRAASGSGSTHGRH
-1238 RNSCSSDQSEHPL
+1238 GGSADPVEHPL
-1251 LRRKSMQWAR
+1251 LRRKSLQWAR
-1261 RLSRKG
+1261 KLSRKS
-1267 NKHSGKTA
+1267 NKQAGKAPVATD
-1275 EWISQQR
+1275 WVTQQR
-1282 LSLYRRSERQEL
+1282 LSMYRRSERQEL

-1299 NRMKHLGLPTTGYE
+1299 NRMKHLGLPTTGY
-1313 DVANLT
+1313 
-1319 ASDVMNRVNLGYL
+1319 
-1332 QDEMNDHQNTLSYV
+1332 DEMNDHHQNTLSYV

-1353 TRLELNDI
+1353 TRLEPNDI

-1371 HVANDGHSRKSSCSK
+1371 HVASSSQSRKSSCSNK
-1386 LGPCNPETRD
+1386 LSSCNPETRD